1 MQSPDYREL
10 LSALLQVQS
19 VEALV
24 ALAQQHPELLSEEFL
39 RYAQQQVD
47 QMNPQEAITLIER
60 LLLLAAIIHASVQ
73 ADAPVSQPADAFDI
87 PDDIPPSDDPRAA
100 WVRPFRQFIAL
111 GGRDR
116 APLQPALQH
125 AQQAGEREIAA
136 LIALLAQGEIVAAA
150 VQVQRLFVSLHQQ
163 GRLEEAYSLLLLPI
177 LGQALLVEQFRQFP
191 LEQQRAALQAGVQAC
206 EQGYHLSRALRDEP
220 CQALFLAF
228 KGRGLYEARQLEAAL
243 AAYEEAEGL
252 YRSLAAA
259 QPAVYAPNLAGTLT
273 NKGNALYR
281 LRRYEAALAA
291 YEEAE
296 GIRRQLAAQ
305 QPEVY
310 APDLAR
316 TLTSKGN
323 ALQELRRYEAALAAY
338 EEAEGIR
345 RQLAAQQPEVYAPD
359 LARTLTNKGNALQE
373 LRRYEAALA
382 AYEEAE
388 EIHGQLAAQ
397 QPEVYAPDLARTL
410 TNKGNALQELRRYE
424 AALAAYEEAEEIH
437 GQLAAQQPEVYA
449 PDLARTLTNKGN
461 ALYRLRRYEAALAA
475 YEEAEEIHRQLAAQ
489 QPEVYAPDVAGTL
502 NNLGNALRELRR
514 YEAALAAYEEAEG
527 LYRSLAAAQPAVYA
541 PDLARTLTSKGNA
554 LQELRRYEAAV
565 AAYEAAVAAYEEA
578 EGLYRSLAA
587 AQPAVYAPDL
597 ARTLTN
603 KGNALQELR
612 RYEAALAAYEEAE
625 GLYRS
630 LAAAQPAVYAPDLAR
645 TLTNKGNALQELRRY
660 EAALA
665 AYEEA
670 EGLYRSLAAA
680 QPAVYAPDLAGTLT
694 SKGNALQELRRYEA
708 ALAAHEE
715 ALGIRRRLA
724 QQQPQVYAPDVA
736 GTLNNLGNA
745 LQELRRYE
753 AAVAAYEEAL
763 AIYRR
768 LAQQQPQVYAPDVAG
783 TLNNLGAALH
793 QLRRLEEAV
802 AAYEEALG
810 LYRRLAHAQPEV
822 YEPDVAA
829 TLNNL
834 GNALYQLRR
843 LEEAVAAYEEALGL
857 YRRLAH
863 AQPEVYE
870 PFVAATL
877 NNLGNAL
884 QGLHRYEAALAAY
897 EEAEG
902 IHRRL
907 AAQQPEVYEP
917 YLATTL
923 TNKGNALYQLRRLEA
938 AVEAYEEALEIYN
951 RHDVPHEKVRTLA
964 NLGRLYIGERR
975 YEDALPYL
983 REAADLVERLRAEGL
998 SPQRR
1003 RQIMD
1008 EHLHIYENLLICL
1021 MKLELYDEALAVAER
1036 GKSRLLIDLLT
1047 AQELRPKNAPE
1058 PLQRRY
1064 EELLFRARAIADELE
1079 RPDPP
1084 DLPPDAREERTA
1096 QLRHEYQ
1103 QVSRELGEVIAD
1115 IRRADPNFLPAA
1127 QPLTREEILQL
1138 AQEAQTTIL
1147 SLRVTEEGSYAF
1159 LVYPDGSSEVVVIPD
1174 FTLERLW
1181 ELAVAG
1187 WAQDYYTDR
1196 EGWLQQMEARLGA
1209 LYQELLSPVH
1219 RRLRAKLG
1227 AGVHPLLI
1235 VPNRALALLPLHAC
1249 WWDEDGRRRYLMDE
1263 FVIRYA
1269 PSLTLFQ
1276 ILWARERG
1284 RRKLLLAVANPT
1296 GDLPF
1301 AEYECEQI
1309 EACWGGARAQVLW
1322 REQGTRHAVL
1332 ENAASAHLLHF
1343 ACHGVYDL
1351 ANPLESPLLLANGE
1365 TLTLGAMLE
1374 LLNLPHAQLVVLSA
1388 CETALVNP
1396 AEQADEHFGLA
1407 LGPLYAGA
1415 PTAWGTLWAVAD
1427 VATGLL
1433 MGKAYE
1439 LLRAGKS
1446 KAAAL
1451 REAQLWLRDLTA
1463 AQAQEILEAQAATA
1477 GQPTREVALTEMTR
1491 LALAQLLPVQRR
1503 FALMDD
1509 TERPFAHPYFWA
1521 AFQCVGV

>member
-10 LSALLQVQS
+10 LNALLQVQS
-19 VEALV
+19 VEELV

-60 LLLLAAIIHASVQ
+60 LLRLAAIIHASVQ

-116 APLQPALQH
+116 VPLQPALQH

-150 VQVQRLFVSLHQQ
+150 VQAQRLFVSLHQQ

-177 LGQALLVEQFRQFP
+177 LGQASLVEQFRQFP

-228 KGRGLYEARQLEAAL
+228 KGRGLYETRQLEAAL
-243 AAYEEAEGL
+243 AAYEEAEG
-252 YRSLAAA
+252 
-259 QPAVYAPNLAGTLT
+259 
-273 NKGNALYR
+273 
-281 LRRYEAALAA
+281 
-291 YEEAE
+291 
-296 GIRRQLAAQ
+296 IHRQLAAQ

-310 APDLAR
+310 APDLAW
-316 TLTSKGN
+316 TLANKGN
-323 ALQELRRYEAALAAY
+323 ALQELRRYEAAVAAY
-338 EEAEGIR
+338 EEAEGIH
-345 RQLAAQQPEVYAPD
+345 RQLAAQQLEVYAPN

-388 EIHGQLAAQ
+388 GLYRLLKAA
-397 QPEVYAPDLARTL
+397 QPEVYTSNLAGTL
-410 TNKGNALQELRRYE
+410 TNKGNAL
-424 AALAAYEEAEEIH
+424 
-437 GQLAAQQPEVYA
+437 
-449 PDLARTLTNKGN
+449 
-461 ALYRLRRYEAALAA
+461 
-475 YEEAEEIHRQLAAQ
+475 
-489 QPEVYAPDVAGTL
+489 
-502 NNLGNALRELRR
+502 RELRC
-514 YEAALAAYEEAEG
+514 
-527 LYRSLAAAQPAVYA
+527 YA
-541 PDLARTLTSKGNA
+541 
-554 LQELRRYEAAV
+554 
-565 AAYEAAVAAYEEA
+565 
-578 EGLYRSLAA
+578 
-587 AQPAVYAPDL
+587 
-597 ARTLTN
+597 
-603 KGNALQELR
+603 
-612 RYEAALAAYEEAE
+612 AALAAYEEAE

-645 TLTNKGNALQELRRY
+645 TLTNKGNALSELRCY
-660 EAALA
+660 AAALA

-680 QPAVYAPDLAGTLT
+680 QPEVYTSNLVRTLT
-694 SKGNALQELRRYEA
+694 NKGTALRELR
-708 ALAAHEE
+708 
-715 ALGIRRRLA
+715 
-724 QQQPQVYAPDVA
+724 
-736 GTLNNLGNA
+736 
-745 LQELRRYE
+745 
-753 AAVAAYEEAL
+753 
-763 AIYRR
+763 
-768 LAQQQPQVYAPDVAG
+768 
-783 TLNNLGAALH
+783 
-793 QLRRLEEAV
+793 
-802 AAYEEALG
+802 
-810 LYRRLAHAQPEV
+810 
-822 YEPDVAA
+822 
-829 TLNNL
+829 
-834 GNALYQLRR
+834 
-843 LEEAVAAYEEALGL
+843 
-857 YRRLAH
+857 
-863 AQPEVYE
+863 
-870 PFVAATL
+870 
-877 NNLGNAL
+877 
-884 QGLHRYEAALAAY
+884 RYEAALAAY
-897 EEAEG
+897 EEA
-902 IHRRL
+902 
-907 AAQQPEVYEP
+907 
-917 YLATTL
+917 
-923 TNKGNALYQLRRLEA
+923 
-938 AVEAYEEALEIYN
+938 LEICN

-983 REAADLVERLRAEGL
+983 REAADLVERLRTEGL
-998 SPQRR
+998 SPARR

-1064 EELLFRARAIADELE
+1064 EQLLFRALAIADELE

-1084 DLPPDAREERTA
+1084 DLPPDARETRRA
-1096 QLRHEYQ
+1096 QLRQEHQ
-1103 QVSRELGEVIAD
+1103 QVSRELDKVIAD
-1115 IRRADPNFLPAA
+1115 IRRADPAFLPAA
-1127 QPLTREEILQL
+1127 QPLTHEQIVQL

-1147 SLRVTEEGSYAF
+1147 SLRVTAEGSYAF
-1159 LVYPDGSSEVVVIPD
+1159 LVYPDGSREVVVIPD

-1196 EGWLQQMEARLGA
+1196 EGWLQQMEARLSA
-1209 LYQELLSPVH
+1209 LYRELLSPVH
-1219 RRLRAKLG
+1219 QRLRAKLG

-1249 WWDEDGRRRYLMDE
+1249 GWDENGQRRYWIDE

-1269 PSLTLFQ
+1269 PSLTLFR
-1276 ILWARERG
+1276 ILWARERE
-1284 RRKLLLAVANPT
+1284 RRRRELLLAVANPT

-1309 EACWGGARAQVLW
+1309 EAHWGGARAQVLW
-1322 REQGTRHAVL
+1322 REQGTRNAVL
-1332 ENAASAHLLHF
+1332 TNASAAHLLHF

-1365 TLTLGAMLE
+1365 TLTLGEMLE

-1388 CETALVNP
+1388 CETALVDP

-1415 PTAWGTLWAVAD
+1415 PTVLGTLWAVAD

-1433 MGKAYE
+1433 MGKAYD
-1439 LLRAGKS
+1439 LLQAGVG

-1463 AQAQEILEAQAATA
+1463 AQAQEILEAQAAAA
-1477 GQPTREVALTEMTR
+1477 GQPTREVALTEMAR

>member
-1 MQSPDYREL
+1 
-10 LSALLQVQS
+10 
-19 VEALV
+19 
-24 ALAQQHPELLSEEFL
+24 
-39 RYAQQQVD
+39 
-47 QMNPQEAITLIER
+47 
-60 LLLLAAIIHASVQ
+60 
-73 ADAPVSQPADAFDI
+73 
-87 PDDIPPSDDPRAA
+87 
-100 WVRPFRQFIAL
+100 VRPFRQFIAL

-150 VQVQRLFVSLHQQ
+150 EQAQRLFVSLHQQ

-177 LGQALLVEQFRQFP
+177 LGQASRVEQFRQFP

-220 CQALFLAF
+220 CQALFLAV
-228 KGRGLYEARQLEAAL
+228 KGRGLYEARQLEAAVAAYEAAEGL
-243 AAYEEAEGL
+243 YRSLAAAQPEVYTSNLARTLTSKGNALIELRRYEAAVAAYEEAEGL

-259 QPAVYAPNLAGTLT
+259 QPEVYTSNLAG
-273 NKGNALYR
+273 
-281 LRRYEAALAA
+281 
-291 YEEAE
+291 
-296 GIRRQLAAQ
+296 
-305 QPEVY
+305 
-310 APDLAR
+310 
-316 TLTSKGN
+316 
-323 ALQELRRYEAALAAY
+323 
-338 EEAEGIR
+338 
-345 RQLAAQQPEVYAPD
+345 
-359 LARTLTNKGNALQE
+359 TLTNKGNALQE

-388 EIHGQLAAQ
+388 
-397 QPEVYAPDLARTL
+397 
-410 TNKGNALQELRRYE
+410 
-424 AALAAYEEAEEIH
+424 
-437 GQLAAQQPEVYA
+437 
-449 PDLARTLTNKGN
+449 
-461 ALYRLRRYEAALAA
+461 
-475 YEEAEEIHRQLAAQ
+475 
-489 QPEVYAPDVAGTL
+489 
-502 NNLGNALRELRR
+502 
-514 YEAALAAYEEAEG
+514 G
-527 LYRSLAAAQPAVYA
+527 LC
-541 PDLARTLTSKGNA
+541 
-554 LQELRRYEAAV
+554 
-565 AAYEAAVAAYEEA
+565 
-578 EGLYRSLAA
+578 RSLAA

-603 KGNALQELR
+603 KGTALYRLR

-645 TLTNKGNALQELRRY
+645 TLTNKGTALIESRRYEAAVAAHEEAEGLYRSLAAAQPEVYTSNLAMTLTNKGNALSELRRYEAALAAYEEAEGLYRSLAAAQPAVYAPDLAMTLTNKGTALYRLRRYEAALAAYEEALGLYRRLAHAQPEVYTSNLAGTLANKGNALIKLRRYEAALAAYEEAEGLFRSLAAAQPAVYAPDLAGTLANKGNALSELRRY

-694 SKGNALQELRRYEA
+694 NKGNALSELR
-708 ALAAHEE
+708 
-715 ALGIRRRLA
+715 
-724 QQQPQVYAPDVA
+724 
-736 GTLNNLGNA
+736 
-745 LQELRRYE
+745 
-753 AAVAAYEEAL
+753 
-763 AIYRR
+763 
-768 LAQQQPQVYAPDVAG
+768 
-783 TLNNLGAALH
+783 
-793 QLRRLEEAV
+793 
-802 AAYEEALG
+802 
-810 LYRRLAHAQPEV
+810 
-822 YEPDVAA
+822 
-829 TLNNL
+829 
-834 GNALYQLRR
+834 
-843 LEEAVAAYEEALGL
+843 
-857 YRRLAH
+857 
-863 AQPEVYE
+863 
-870 PFVAATL
+870 
-877 NNLGNAL
+877 
-884 QGLHRYEAALAAY
+884 RYEAALAAY

-902 IHRRL
+902 LYRSL
-907 AAQQPEVYEP
+907 AAAQPAVYAP
-917 YLATTL
+917 DLAWTL
-923 TNKGNALYQLRRLEA
+923 TNKGTALIELRRYEAALAAYEEAEGLYRSLAAAQPAVYAPDLAWTLTNKGTALRELRRYEA
-938 AVEAYEEALEIYN
+938 AVAAYEEALEIYN

-1008 EHLHIYENLLICL
+1008 EHLHIYENLLIGL

-1036 GKSRLLIDLLT
+1036 GKSRLLLDLLT

-1084 DLPPDAREERTA
+1084 DLPPDARETRRA
-1096 QLRHEYQ
+1096 QLRQEHQ
-1103 QVSRELGEVIAD
+1103 QVSRELDKVIAD

-1159 LVYPDGSSEVVVIPD
+1159 LVYPDGSREVVVIPD

-1196 EGWLQQMEARLGA
+1196 EGWLQQMEARLSA
-1209 LYQELLSPVH
+1209 LYRELLSPVH
-1219 RRLRAKLG
+1219 QRLRAKLG

-1284 RRKLLLAVANPT
+1284 RRELLLAVANPT

-1351 ANPLESPLLLANGE
+1351 ANPLESP
-1365 TLTLGAMLE
+1365 
-1374 LLNLPHAQLVVLSA
+1374 
-1388 CETALVNP
+1388 CCWRTARRSR
-1396 AEQADEHFGLA
+1396 
-1407 LGPLYAGA
+1407 
-1415 PTAWGTLWAVAD
+1415 WA
-1427 VATGLL
+1427 
-1433 MGKAYE
+1433 
-1439 LLRAGKS
+1439 RCWS
-1446 KAAAL
+1446 
-1451 REAQLWLRDLTA
+1451 
-1463 AQAQEILEAQAATA
+1463 
-1477 GQPTREVALTEMTR
+1477 
-1491 LALAQLLPVQRR
+1491 
-1503 FALMDD
+1503 
-1509 TERPFAHPYFWA
+1509 
-1521 AFQCVGV
+1521 C

>member
-10 LSALLQVQS
+10 LNALLQVQS
-19 VEALV
+19 VEELV

-47 QMNPQEAITLIER
+47 QMNPQEAITLIKR

-87 PDDIPPSDDPRAA
+87 PDDIPPSDDPSAA

-150 VQVQRLFVSLHQQ
+150 EQAQRLFVSLHQQ

-177 LGQALLVEQFRQFP
+177 LEQASLVEQFRQFP

-220 CQALFLAF
+220 CQALFLAV
-228 KGRGLYEARQLEAAL
+228 KGMGLYEARQLEAAL

-259 QPAVYAPNLAGTLT
+259 QPEVYTSNLARTLTNKGNALQKLRRYEAAVAAYEEAEGIHRQLAAQQPEVYAPELARTLTNKGNALQELRRYEAALAAYEEAEGLFRLLEAAQPGVYAPDLAWTLTNKGNALQKLRRYEAAVAAYEEAEWLYRSLAAAQPEVYTSNLAWTLTNKGNALYRLRRYEAALAAHEEAEGLYRSLAAAQPAVYAPYLAGTLTNKGNALQELRRYEAALAAYEEAEGLFRLLEAAQPGVYAPYLAGTLT

-296 GIRRQLAAQ
+296 GIHRQLAAQ

-310 APDLAR
+310 APDLA
-316 TLTSKGN
+316 G
-323 ALQELRRYEAALAAY
+323 
-338 EEAEGIR
+338 
-345 RQLAAQQPEVYAPD
+345 
-359 LARTLTNKGNALQE
+359 
-373 LRRYEAALA
+373 
-382 AYEEAE
+382 
-388 EIHGQLAAQ
+388 
-397 QPEVYAPDLARTL
+397 
-410 TNKGNALQELRRYE
+410 
-424 AALAAYEEAEEIH
+424 
-437 GQLAAQQPEVYA
+437 
-449 PDLARTLTNKGN
+449 TLTNKGN

-475 YEEAEEIHRQLAAQ
+475 YEEA
-489 QPEVYAPDVAGTL
+489 
-502 NNLGNALRELRR
+502 LGL
-514 YEAALAAYEEAEG
+514 
-527 LYRSLAAAQPAVYA
+527 
-541 PDLARTLTSKGNA
+541 
-554 LQELRRYEAAV
+554 
-565 AAYEAAVAAYEEA
+565 
-578 EGLYRSLAA
+578 
-587 AQPAVYAPDL
+587 
-597 ARTLTN
+597 
-603 KGNALQELR
+603 
-612 RYEAALAAYEEAE
+612 
-625 GLYRS
+625 
-630 LAAAQPAVYAPDLAR
+630 
-645 TLTNKGNALQELRRY
+645 
-660 EAALA
+660 
-665 AYEEA
+665 
-670 EGLYRSLAAA
+670 
-680 QPAVYAPDLAGTLT
+680 
-694 SKGNALQELRRYEA
+694 
-708 ALAAHEE
+708 
-715 ALGIRRRLA
+715 
-724 QQQPQVYAPDVA
+724 
-736 GTLNNLGNA
+736 
-745 LQELRRYE
+745 
-753 AAVAAYEEAL
+753 
-763 AIYRR
+763 YRR
-768 LAQQQPQVYAPDVAG
+768 LAHAKPEVYEPDVAA
-783 TLNNLGAALH
+783 TLNNLGAAL
-793 QLRRLEEAV
+793 QELRHYEAAL

-810 LYRRLAHAQPEV
+810 LYRRLAHAKPEV

-834 GNALYQLRR
+834 GAALYQLRR
-843 LEEAVAAYEEALGL
+843 LEEAVAAYEEALG
-857 YRRLAH
+857 
-863 AQPEVYE
+863 
-870 PFVAATL
+870 
-877 NNLGNAL
+877 
-884 QGLHRYEAALAAY
+884 
-897 EEAEG
+897 
-902 IHRRL
+902 
-907 AAQQPEVYEP
+907 
-917 YLATTL
+917 
-923 TNKGNALYQLRRLEA
+923 
-938 AVEAYEEALEIYN
+938 IYN

-998 SPQRR
+998 SPARR

-1008 EHLHIYENLLICL
+1008 EHLHIYENLLIGL
-1021 MKLELYDEALAVAER
+1021 MRLELYDEALAVAER

-1064 EELLFRARAIADELE
+1064 EELLFRALAIADELE

-1084 DLPPDAREERTA
+1084 DLPPDARETRRA
-1096 QLRHEYQ
+1096 QLRQEHQ
-1103 QVSRELGEVIAD
+1103 QVSRELDKVIAD

-1159 LVYPDGSSEVVVIPD
+1159 LVYPDGSREVVVIPD
-1174 FTLERLW
+1174 FTLAQLED
-1181 ELAVAG
+1181 LAVAG

-1196 EGWLQQMEARLGA
+1196 EGWLQQMEARLSA
-1209 LYQELLSPVH
+1209 LYRELLSPVH
-1219 RRLRAKLG
+1219 QRLRAKLG

-1235 VPNRALALLPLHAC
+1235 VPNCALALLPLHAC
-1249 WWDEDGRRRYLMDE
+1249 WWDEDGRRRYWIDE

-1284 RRKLLLAVANPT
+1284 RRELLLAVANPT

-1309 EACWGGARAQVLW
+1309 EARWGGARAQVLW

-1351 ANPLESPLLLANGE
+1351 TNPLESPLLLANGE

-1374 LLNLPHAQLVVLSA
+1374 QLNLPHAQLVVLSA
-1388 CETALVNP
+1388 CETALVDP
-1396 AEQADEHFGLA
+1396 EELADEHFGLA

-1415 PTAWGTLWAVAD
+1415 PTAWGTLWAVSD

-1439 LLRAGKS
+1439 LLQAGRS
-1446 KAAAL
+1446 KAEAL

-1463 AQAQEILEAQAATA
+1463 AQAQEILEAQAAAA

-1491 LALAQLLPVQRR
+1491 MALAQLLPVQRR

-1509 TERPFAHPYFWA
+1509 TERPFAHPYYWS

>member
-1 MQSPDYREL
+1 MDWHYHAL
-10 LSALLQVQS
+10 LNALLQAQS
-19 VEALV
+19 VDELL

-100 WVRPFRQFIAL
+100 WAKPFREFIA
-111 GGRDR
+111 RAFR
-116 APLQPALQH
+116 APAPLQEALQR
-125 AQQAGEREIAA
+125 AQRAGAREIAD
-136 LIALLAQGEIVAAA
+136 LLSLLTQKQYKVARE
-150 VQVQRLFVSLHQQ
+150 QVPRLFVSLHQQ

-220 CQALFLAF
+220 CQALFLAV

-243 AAYEEAEGL
+243 AAYEEAEG
-252 YRSLAAA
+252 
-259 QPAVYAPNLAGTLT
+259 
-273 NKGNALYR
+273 
-281 LRRYEAALAA
+281 
-291 YEEAE
+291 
-296 GIRRQLAAQ
+296 
-305 QPEVY
+305 
-310 APDLAR
+310 
-316 TLTSKGN
+316 
-323 ALQELRRYEAALAAY
+323 
-338 EEAEGIR
+338 
-345 RQLAAQQPEVYAPD
+345 
-359 LARTLTNKGNALQE
+359 
-373 LRRYEAALA
+373 
-382 AYEEAE
+382 
-388 EIHGQLAAQ
+388 IH
-397 QPEVYAPDLARTL
+397 R
-410 TNKGNALQELRRYE
+410 
-424 AALAAYEEAEEIH
+424 
-437 GQLAAQQPEVYA
+437 QLAAQQPEVYA

-461 ALYRLRRYEAALAA
+461 ALYRLRRYEAAVAA
-475 YEEAEEIHRQLAAQ
+475 
-489 QPEVYAPDVAGTL
+489 D
-502 NNLGNALRELRR
+502 
-514 YEAALAAYEEAEG
+514 EEAEG

-541 PDLARTLTSKGNA
+541 PDLARTLNNLGNA

-565 AAYEAAVAAYEEA
+565 AAYEEAEGLYRSLAAAQPEVYTSNLAGTLTNKGTALIELRRYEAALAAYEEAEGIHRQLAAQQPEVYAPDLARTLTNKGNALYRLRRYEAAVAADEEAEGLYRSLAAAQPAVYAPDLARTLNNLGNALQELRRYEAAVAAYEEA

-597 ARTLTN
+597 AGTLAN
-603 KGNALQELR
+603 KGNALSELR
-612 RYEAALAAYEEAE
+612 
-625 GLYRS
+625 
-630 LAAAQPAVYAPDLAR
+630 
-645 TLTNKGNALQELRRY
+645 
-660 EAALA
+660 
-665 AYEEA
+665 
-670 EGLYRSLAAA
+670 
-680 QPAVYAPDLAGTLT
+680 
-694 SKGNALQELRRYEA
+694 
-708 ALAAHEE
+708 
-715 ALGIRRRLA
+715 
-724 QQQPQVYAPDVA
+724 
-736 GTLNNLGNA
+736 
-745 LQELRRYE
+745 
-753 AAVAAYEEAL
+753 
-763 AIYRR
+763 
-768 LAQQQPQVYAPDVAG
+768 
-783 TLNNLGAALH
+783 
-793 QLRRLEEAV
+793 
-802 AAYEEALG
+802 
-810 LYRRLAHAQPEV
+810 
-822 YEPDVAA
+822 
-829 TLNNL
+829 
-834 GNALYQLRR
+834 
-843 LEEAVAAYEEALGL
+843 
-857 YRRLAH
+857 
-863 AQPEVYE
+863 
-870 PFVAATL
+870 
-877 NNLGNAL
+877 
-884 QGLHRYEAALAAY
+884 RYEAALAAY

-907 AAQQPEVYEP
+907 AAQQPEVYAP
-917 YLATTL
+917 DLARTLTNKGNALSGLRRYEAALAADEEAEGLYRSLAAAQPEVYTSNLAGTLANKGNALSELRRYEAALAAYEEAEGIHRRLAAQQPEVYAPDLARTLTNKGNALSGLRRYEAALAADEEAEGLYRSLAAAQPEVYTSNLAGTL
-923 TNKGNALYQLRRLEA
+923 TNKGNALYRLRRYEA
-938 AVEAYEEALEIYN
+938 AVVAHQEALEIYN

-1008 EHLHIYENLLICL
+1008 EHLHIYENLLIGL

-1036 GKSRLLIDLLT
+1036 GKSRLLLDLLT

-1084 DLPPDAREERTA
+1084 DLPPDARETRRA
-1096 QLRHEYQ
+1096 QLRQEHQ
-1103 QVSRELGEVIAD
+1103 QVSRELDKVIAD
-1115 IRRADPNFLPAA
+1115 IRRADPAFLPAA
-1127 QPLTREEILQL
+1127 QPLTHEQIVQL

-1147 SLRVTEEGSYAF
+1147 SLRVTKEGSYAF
-1159 LVYPDGSSEVVVIPD
+1159 LVYPDGSREVVVIPD

-1196 EGWLQQMEARLGA
+1196 EGWLQQMEARLSA
-1209 LYQELLSPVH
+1209 LYRELLSPVH
-1219 RRLRAKLG
+1219 QRLRAKLG

-1249 WWDEDGRRRYLMDE
+1249 WWEENGQRRYLMDE

-1284 RRKLLLAVANPT
+1284 RRELLLAVANPT

-1309 EACWGGARAQVLW
+1309 EARWGGARAQVLW

-1332 ENAASAHLLHF
+1332 ENAAAAHLLHF

-1365 TLTLGAMLE
+1365 TLTLGEMLE

-1415 PTAWGTLWAVAD
+1415 PTVWGTLWAVAD

-1439 LLRAGKS
+1439 LLQAGVGKVE
-1446 KAAAL
+1446 AL

-1463 AQAQEILEAQAATA
+1463 AQAQEILEAQAAAA

-1491 LALAQLLPVQRR
+1491 MAPEQLLPVQRR
-1503 FALMDD
+1503 FDLMDD

>member
-10 LSALLQVQS
+10 LNALLQVQS
-19 VEALV
+19 VEELV

-87 PDDIPPSDDPRAA
+87 PDDIQPSDDPRAA

-116 APLQPALQH
+116 APLQLALQH

-150 VQVQRLFVSLHQQ
+150 EQAQRLFVSLHQQ

-177 LGQALLVEQFRQFP
+177 LGQASLVEQFRQFP

-228 KGRGLYEARQLEAAL
+228 KGTGLYEARQLEAAVE
-243 AAYEEAEGL
+243 AY
-252 YRSLAAA
+252 
-259 QPAVYAPNLAGTLT
+259 QQ
-273 NKGNALYR
+273 
-281 LRRYEAALAA
+281 ALAI
-291 YEEAE
+291 Y
-296 GIRRQLAAQ
+296 RQLAQQ
-305 QPEVY
+305 QPQVY
-310 APDLAR
+310 EPYLA
-316 TLTSKGN
+316 T
-323 ALQELRRYEAALAAY
+323 
-338 EEAEGIR
+338 
-345 RQLAAQQPEVYAPD
+345 
-359 LARTLTNKGNALQE
+359 
-373 LRRYEAALA
+373 
-382 AYEEAE
+382 
-388 EIHGQLAAQ
+388 
-397 QPEVYAPDLARTL
+397 
-410 TNKGNALQELRRYE
+410 
-424 AALAAYEEAEEIH
+424 
-437 GQLAAQQPEVYA
+437 
-449 PDLARTLTNKGN
+449 
-461 ALYRLRRYEAALAA
+461 
-475 YEEAEEIHRQLAAQ
+475 
-489 QPEVYAPDVAGTL
+489 TL
-502 NNLGNALRELRR
+502 NNLGNALRDLRR
-514 YEAALAAYEEAEG
+514 LEAAVEAYQQALAIYRQLAQQQPDVYE
-527 LYRSLAAAQPAVYA
+527 
-541 PDLARTLTSKGNA
+541 PDVAMTLNNLGNA
-554 LQELRRYEAAV
+554 LRGLRRLEAAV
-565 AAYEAAVAAYEEA
+565 EAYQQALAIYRQLAQQQPEVYEPDVAMTLNNLGNALCGLRRLEAAVEAY
-578 EGLYRSLAA
+578 
-587 AQPAVYAPDL
+587 Q
-597 ARTLTN
+597 
-603 KGNALQELR
+603 Q
-612 RYEAALAAYEEAE
+612 ALAI
-625 GLYRS
+625 YR
-630 LAAAQPAVYAPDLAR
+630 Q
-645 TLTNKGNALQELRRY
+645 
-660 EAALA
+660 
-665 AYEEA
+665 
-670 EGLYRSLAAA
+670 
-680 QPAVYAPDLAGTLT
+680 
-694 SKGNALQELRRYEA
+694 
-708 ALAAHEE
+708 
-715 ALGIRRRLA
+715 LA
-724 QQQPQVYAPDVA
+724 QQQPQVYEPYLAT
-736 GTLNNLGNA
+736 TLNNLGNA
-745 LQELRRYE
+745 LRDLRRLEAAVEAYQQALAIYRQLAQQQPQVYEPYLATTLNNLGNALRDLRRYE
-753 AAVAAYEEAL
+753 AAVEAYQQALAIYRQLAQQQPQVYEPDVAMTLNNLGNALCGLRRLEAAVEAYQQAL

-768 LAQQQPQVYAPDVAG
+768 LAQQQPQVYEPDVAG
-783 TLNNLGAALH
+783 TLNNLGAALSD
-793 QLRRLEEAV
+793 LRRLEAAVEA
-802 AAYEEALG
+802 YQQALAI
-810 LYRRLAHAQPEV
+810 YRQLAQQQPEV
-822 YEPDVAA
+822 YEPYLAM
-829 TLNNL
+829 TLTNL
-834 GNALYQLRR
+834 GAALRGLR
-843 LEEAVAAYEEALGL
+843 
-857 YRRLAH
+857 
-863 AQPEVYE
+863 
-870 PFVAATL
+870 
-877 NNLGNAL
+877 
-884 QGLHRYEAALAAY
+884 RYEAAVEAYQQALA
-897 EEAEG
+897 
-902 IHRRL
+902 IRRRL
-907 AAQQPEVYEP
+907 AQQQPQVYEP

-923 TNKGNALYQLRRLEA
+923 TNLGVALRDLRRLEA
-938 AVEAYEEALEIYN
+938 AVEAYQQALAIYRRLAQQQPQVYEPDVAGTLNNLGAALSDLRRLEAAVEAYQQALAIYN
-951 RHDVPHEKVRTLA
+951 RHDIPDWKATTLG
-964 NLGRLYIGERR
+964 NLGRLYLSERR

-1008 EHLHIYENLLICL
+1008 EHLHIYENLLIGL
-1021 MKLELYDEALAVAER
+1021 MRLELYDEALAVAER
-1036 GKSRLLIDLLT
+1036 GKSRLLLDLLT
-1047 AQELRPKNAPE
+1047 AQELRPKNAPPE
-1058 PLQRRY
+1058 LQRRY
-1064 EELLFRARAIADELE
+1064 EELLFRARALADALE
-1079 RPDPP
+1079 RPDLPDVPP
-1084 DLPPDAREERTA
+1084 DERNEWRA
-1096 QLRHEYQ
+1096 QVRQELQ
-1103 QVSRELGEVIAD
+1103 QVSREIYEIQPELH
-1115 IRRADPNFLPAA
+1115 RADPNFLPAA

-1159 LVYPDGSSEVVVIPD
+1159 LVYPDGSREVVVIPD

-1196 EGWLQQMEARLGA
+1196 EGWLQQMEARLSA
-1209 LYQELLSPVH
+1209 LYRELLSPVH
-1219 RRLRAKLG
+1219 QRLRAKLG

-1284 RRKLLLAVANPT
+1284 RRELLLAVANPT

-1351 ANPLESPLLLANGE
+1351 TNPLESHLKLTNGE

-1388 CETALVNP
+1388 CETALVDP

-1439 LLRAGKS
+1439 LLQAGVGKVE
-1446 KAAAL
+1446 AL

-1463 AQAQEILEAQAATA
+1463 AQAQEILEAQAAAA
-1477 GQPTREVALTEMTR
+1477 GQPTREAALTEMTR

>member
-1 MQSPDYREL
+1 
-10 LSALLQVQS
+10 VQS
-19 VEALV
+19 VEELV

-47 QMNPQEAITLIER
+47 QMNPQEAITLIKR

-73 ADAPVSQPADAFDI
+73 ADAPVSQPADAFGI
-87 PDDIPPSDDPRAA
+87 PDDIPPSDDPRTA

-111 GGRDR
+111 VGRDR
-116 APLQPALQH
+116 APLQLALQH

-136 LIALLAQGEIVAAA
+136 LIALLAQGERVAAA
-150 VQVQRLFVSLHQQ
+150 EQAQRLFVSLHQQ

-220 CQALFLAF
+220 CQALFLAV
-228 KGRGLYEARQLEAAL
+228 KGIGLYEARQLEAAL

-259 QPAVYAPNLAGTLT
+259 QPKVYTSNLAKTLT
-273 NKGNALYR
+273 NKGNALQG
-281 LRRYEAALAA
+281 LHRYKAALAA

-296 GIRRQLAAQ
+296 GLFRSLAAA
-305 QPEVY
+305 QPAVY

-316 TLTSKGN
+316 TLNNLGV
-323 ALQELRRYEAALAAY
+323 ALYQLRRLEEAVAAY
-338 EEAEGIR
+338 EEALGIHR
-345 RQLAAQQPEVYAPD
+345 RLAQQQPQVYAPD
-359 LARTLTNKGNALQE
+359 VAATLTNKGNALC
-373 LRRYEAALA
+373 R
-382 AYEEAE
+382 
-388 EIHGQLAAQ
+388 
-397 QPEVYAPDLARTL
+397 
-410 TNKGNALQELRRYE
+410 
-424 AALAAYEEAEEIH
+424 
-437 GQLAAQQPEVYA
+437 
-449 PDLARTLTNKGN
+449 
-461 ALYRLRRYEAALAA
+461 
-475 YEEAEEIHRQLAAQ
+475 
-489 QPEVYAPDVAGTL
+489 
-502 NNLGNALRELRR
+502 LRR

-527 LYRSLAAAQPAVYA
+527 LYRQLAHAQPEVYE
-541 PDLARTLTSKGNA
+541 PLA
-554 LQELRRYEAAV
+554 
-565 AAYEAAVAAYEEA
+565 
-578 EGLYRSLAA
+578 
-587 AQPAVYAPDL
+587 
-597 ARTLTN
+597 
-603 KGNALQELR
+603 
-612 RYEAALAAYEEAE
+612 
-625 GLYRS
+625 
-630 LAAAQPAVYAPDLAR
+630 
-645 TLTNKGNALQELRRY
+645 
-660 EAALA
+660 
-665 AYEEA
+665 
-670 EGLYRSLAAA
+670 
-680 QPAVYAPDLAGTLT
+680 
-694 SKGNALQELRRYEA
+694 
-708 ALAAHEE
+708 
-715 ALGIRRRLA
+715 
-724 QQQPQVYAPDVA
+724 
-736 GTLNNLGNA
+736 
-745 LQELRRYE
+745 
-753 AAVAAYEEAL
+753 
-763 AIYRR
+763 
-768 LAQQQPQVYAPDVAG
+768 
-783 TLNNLGAALH
+783 TLNNLGAALC
-793 QLRRLEEAV
+793 QLRRLEEAL

-834 GNALYQLRR
+834 GVALYQLRR
-843 LEEAVAAYEEALGL
+843 LEEAVAAYEEALAIR
-857 YRRLAH
+857 RRLAQQ
-863 AQPEVYE
+863 QPQVYE
-870 PFVAATL
+870 PDVATTL
-877 NNLGNAL
+877 NNLGTAL
-884 QGLHRYEAALAAY
+884 SD
-897 EEAEG
+897 
-902 IHRRL
+902 
-907 AAQQPEVYEP
+907 
-917 YLATTL
+917 
-923 TNKGNALYQLRRLEA
+923 LRRYEA
-938 AVEAYEEALEIYN
+938 AVEAYQQALEIYN

-998 SPQRR
+998 RPERR
-1003 RQIMD
+1003 RQILD

-1021 MKLELYDEALAVAER
+1021 MRLELYDEALAVAER

-1064 EELLFRARAIADELE
+1064 EELLFRARALADALE

-1084 DLPPDAREERTA
+1084 DVPPDAHEERRA
-1096 QLRHEYQ
+1096 QLRGEHQ
-1103 QVSRELGEVIAD
+1103 QVSRELDKVIAD
-1115 IRRADPNFLPAA
+1115 IRRADPAFLPAA
-1127 QPLTREEILQL
+1127 QPLTHEQIVQL

-1159 LVYPDGSSEVVVIPD
+1159 LVYPDGSREVVVIPD

-1196 EGWLQQMEARLGA
+1196 EGWLQQMEARLSA
-1209 LYQELLSPVH
+1209 LYRELLSPVH
-1219 RRLRAKLG
+1219 QRLRAKLG

-1249 WWDEDGRRRYLMDE
+1249 WWDEDGQRRYLMDE

-1284 RRKLLLAVANPT
+1284 RRELLLAVANPT

-1309 EACWGGARAQVLW
+1309 EACWGGAQAQVLW

-1332 ENAASAHLLHF
+1332 ENAAAAHLLHF

-1351 ANPLESPLLLANGE
+1351 TNPLESPLLLANGE
-1365 TLTLGAMLE
+1365 TLTLGEMLE
-1374 LLNLPHAQLVVLSA
+1374 QLNLPSAWLVVLSA
-1388 CETALVNP
+1388 CETALVDP

-1433 MGKAYE
+1433 MGKAYD
-1439 LLRAGKS
+1439 LLQAGRS
-1446 KAAAL
+1446 KAEAL

-1463 AQAQEILEAQAATA
+1463 AQAQEILEAQAAAA

>member
-1 MQSPDYREL
+1 MDWHYHAL
-10 LSALLQVQS
+10 LNALLQAQS
-19 VEALV
+19 VDELL
-24 ALAQQHPELLSEEFL
+24 ALAQQHPELLSEEFQDYVQQITALL
-39 RYAQQQVD
+39 RLTDPHTA
-47 QMNPQEAITLIER
+47 MAIDAEVENR
-60 LLLLAAIIHASVQ
+60 LQILEHALQ
-73 ADAPVSQPADAFDI
+73 TTAHTAPTIADMLDI
-87 PDDIPPSDDPRAA
+87 PDQIPPSDDPRAA

-116 APLQPALQH
+116 APLQHALQR

-136 LIALLAQGEIVAAA
+136 LIALLAQGERVAAA
-150 VQVQRLFVSLHQQ
+150 EQAQRLFVSLHQQ

-177 LGQALLVEQFRQFP
+177 VIRAALAELFRQFP
-191 LEQQRAALQAGVQAC
+191 LEQQMAALQAGLDAC
-206 EQGYHLSRALRDEP
+206 EGGYRLSRALSDEA
-220 CQALFLAF
+220 CQALFLGV
-228 KGRGLYEARQLEAAL
+228 KGTGLYEARQLEAAVGAYEEAL
-243 AAYEEAEGL
+243 GLYRQLVQQQPQVYAPDVAMTLNNLGNALRGLRRYEAAVEAYQQALAIYRQLVQQQPQVYAPDVAMTLTNLGNALRGLRRYEAAVAAYEEALGI
-252 YRSLAAA
+252 RRRLAQQ
-259 QPAVYAPNLAGTLT
+259 QPQVYEPYLAGTL
-273 NKGNALYR
+273 NNLGNALRGLRRYEAAVEAYQQALAIYR
-281 LRRYEAALAA
+281 QLAQQQPQVYEPYLATTLNNLGNALWDLRRYEAAVEAYQQALAIYRQLAQQQPQVYAPDVAMTLNNLGNALRDLRRYEAALAA

-296 GIRRQLAAQ
+296 GIHRQLAAQ

-310 APDLAR
+310 APDLAM
-316 TLTSKGN
+316 TL
-323 ALQELRRYEAALAAY
+323 A
-338 EEAEGIR
+338 
-345 RQLAAQQPEVYAPD
+345 
-359 LARTLTNKGNALQE
+359 NKGNAL
-373 LRRYEAALA
+373 
-382 AYEEAE
+382 
-388 EIHGQLAAQ
+388 I
-397 QPEVYAPDLARTL
+397 
-410 TNKGNALQELRRYE
+410 
-424 AALAAYEEAEEIH
+424 
-437 GQLAAQQPEVYA
+437 
-449 PDLARTLTNKGN
+449 
-461 ALYRLRRYEAALAA
+461 
-475 YEEAEEIHRQLAAQ
+475 
-489 QPEVYAPDVAGTL
+489 
-502 NNLGNALRELRR
+502 
-514 YEAALAAYEEAEG
+514 
-527 LYRSLAAAQPAVYA
+527 
-541 PDLARTLTSKGNA
+541 
-554 LQELRRYEAAV
+554 
-565 AAYEAAVAAYEEA
+565 
-578 EGLYRSLAA
+578 
-587 AQPAVYAPDL
+587 
-597 ARTLTN
+597 
-603 KGNALQELR
+603 
-612 RYEAALAAYEEAE
+612 
-625 GLYRS
+625 
-630 LAAAQPAVYAPDLAR
+630 
-645 TLTNKGNALQELRRY
+645 ELRRY

-694 SKGNALQELRRYEA
+694 NKGTALSGLRRYEAALAAYEEAEGLYRRLAHAQPEVYEPNVAMTLANKGNALIELRRYEA
-708 ALAAHEE
+708 ALAAYEE
-715 ALGIRRRLA
+715 AEGLYRSLA
-724 QQQPQVYAPDVA
+724 AQPAVYAPDLA
-736 GTLNNLGNA
+736 RTLANKGTA
-745 LQELRRYE
+745 LYRLRRYE
-753 AAVAAYEEAL
+753 AAL
-763 AIYRR
+763 
-768 LAQQQPQVYAPDVAG
+768 
-783 TLNNLGAALH
+783 
-793 QLRRLEEAV
+793 

-822 YEPDVAA
+822 YEPDVAM

-834 GNALYQLRR
+834 GAALQELRR
-843 LEEAVAAYEEALGL
+843 YEAAVAAYEEAEGL
-857 YRRLAH
+857 YRSLAA
-863 AQPEVYE
+863 AQPAVYA
-870 PFVAATL
+870 PDLAGTL
-877 NNLGNAL
+877 ANKGNAL
-884 QGLHRYEAALAAY
+884 SELRRYEAAVAAD

-902 IHRRL
+902 LYRSL
-907 AAQQPEVYEP
+907 AAQQPEVYAP
-917 YLATTL
+917 DLARTL
-923 TNKGNALYQLRRLEA
+923 ANKGNALYRLRRYEA
-938 AVEAYEEALEIYN
+938 AVAAYEEALEIYN

-998 SPQRR
+998 RPERR

-1008 EHLHIYENLLICL
+1008 EYLPIYENLLICL
-1021 MKLELYDEALAVAER
+1021 MRLELYDEALAVAER

-1047 AQELRPKNAPE
+1047 AQELRPKNAPPE
-1058 PLQRRY
+1058 LQRRY
-1064 EELLFRARAIADELE
+1064 EELLFRARALADALE

-1084 DLPPDAREERTA
+1084 DVPPDAHEERRA
-1096 QLRHEYQ
+1096 QLRQEHQ
-1103 QVSRELGEVIAD
+1103 QVSRELDAVMAD

-1127 QPLTREEILQL
+1127 KPLTREEILQL

-1159 LVYPDGSSEVVVIPD
+1159 LVYPDGSREVVVIPD
-1174 FTLERLW
+1174 FTLERLL

-1196 EGWLQQMEARLGA
+1196 DGWRQRMEARLSA
-1209 LYQELLSPVH
+1209 LYRELLSPVH
-1219 RRLRAKLG
+1219 QRLRAKLG

-1235 VPNRALALLPLHAC
+1235 VPNRALTLLPLHAC
-1249 WWDEDGRRRYLMDE
+1249 WWDENGQRRYLLDE
-1263 FVIRYA
+1263 FVVRYA
-1269 PSLTLFQ
+1269 PSLTLFR
-1276 ILWARERG
+1276 IFWARARER
-1284 RRKLLLAVANPT
+1284 RRRELLLAVANPT

-1322 REQGTRHAVL
+1322 REQGTREAVL

-1365 TLTLGAMLE
+1365 TLTLGEMLE
-1374 LLNLPHAQLVVLSA
+1374 QLNLPHAQLVALSA

-1415 PTAWGTLWAVAD
+1415 PTVWGTLWAVGD

-1463 AQAQEILEAQAATA
+1463 AQAQEILEAQAAAA

>member
-1 MQSPDYREL
+1 MDWHYHAL
-10 LSALLQVQS
+10 LNALLQAQS
-19 VEALV
+19 VDELL

-100 WVRPFRQFIAL
+100 WVRPFRQLIAL

-136 LIALLAQGEIVAAA
+136 LIALLAQGEIVTAAEQA
-150 VQVQRLFVSLHQQ
+150 QRLFVSLHQQ

-177 LGQALLVEQFRQFP
+177 LGQASLAEQFRQFP

-220 CQALFLAF
+220 CQALFLAV
-228 KGRGLYEARQLEAAL
+228 KGLGLYEARQLEAAL
-243 AAYEEAEGL
+243 AAYEEALGL
-252 YRSLAAA
+252 YRQLAQQ
-259 QPAVYAPNLAGTLT
+259 QPQVYAPYLATTLT
-273 NKGNALYR
+273 
-281 LRRYEAALAA
+281 
-291 YEEAE
+291 
-296 GIRRQLAAQ
+296 
-305 QPEVY
+305 
-310 APDLAR
+310 
-316 TLTSKGN
+316 
-323 ALQELRRYEAALAAY
+323 
-338 EEAEGIR
+338 
-345 RQLAAQQPEVYAPD
+345 
-359 LARTLTNKGNALQE
+359 
-373 LRRYEAALA
+373 
-382 AYEEAE
+382 
-388 EIHGQLAAQ
+388 
-397 QPEVYAPDLARTL
+397 
-410 TNKGNALQELRRYE
+410 
-424 AALAAYEEAEEIH
+424 
-437 GQLAAQQPEVYA
+437 
-449 PDLARTLTNKGN
+449 
-461 ALYRLRRYEAALAA
+461 
-475 YEEAEEIHRQLAAQ
+475 
-489 QPEVYAPDVAGTL
+489 
-502 NNLGNALRELRR
+502 NLGNALYQLRR
-514 YEAALAAYEEAEG
+514 LEE
-527 LYRSLAAAQPAVYA
+527 
-541 PDLARTLTSKGNA
+541 
-554 LQELRRYEAAV
+554 AV
-565 AAYEAAVAAYEEA
+565 AAY
-578 EGLYRSLAA
+578 
-587 AQPAVYAPDL
+587 
-597 ARTLTN
+597 
-603 KGNALQELR
+603 
-612 RYEAALAAYEEAE
+612 
-625 GLYRS
+625 
-630 LAAAQPAVYAPDLAR
+630 
-645 TLTNKGNALQELRRY
+645 
-660 EAALA
+660 
-665 AYEEA
+665 
-670 EGLYRSLAAA
+670 
-680 QPAVYAPDLAGTLT
+680 
-694 SKGNALQELRRYEA
+694 
-708 ALAAHEE
+708 EE

-736 GTLNNLGNA
+736 MTLNNLGNA
-745 LQELRRYE
+745 LYQLRRLEEAVAAYE
-753 AAVAAYEEAL
+753 ETLGLYRQLAQQQPQVYEPYLATTLTNLGNALYQLRRLEEALAAYEEALGLYRQLAQQQPQVYAPDVAMTLTNLGNALYQLRRLEEAVAAYEEAL
-763 AIYRR
+763 GIRRR
-768 LAQQQPQVYAPDVAG
+768 LAQQQPQVYAPDVAM
-783 TLNNLGAALH
+783 TLNNLGNALSD
-793 QLRRLEEAV
+793 LRRLEEAV

-810 LYRRLAHAQPEV
+810 LYRQLAQQQPQV
-822 YEPDVAA
+822 YAPDVAT

-857 YRRLAH
+857 YRQLAQQ
-863 AQPEVYE
+863 QPQVYA
-870 PFVAATL
+870 PDVATTL

-884 QGLHRYEAALAAY
+884 YQLRRLEEAVAAY
-897 EEAEG
+897 EEALG
-902 IHRRL
+902 IRRRLAQQQPQVYAPDVAMTLTNLGVALSDLRRLEEAVAAYEEALGIRRRLAQQQPQVYEPDVATTLNNLGNALYQLRRLEEAVAAYEEALGIRRRL
-907 AAQQPEVYEP
+907 AATQPQVYEP
-917 YLATTL
+917 DVATTL
-923 TNKGNALYQLRRLEA
+923 NNLGAALYQLRRLEA
-938 AVEAYEEALEIYN
+938 AVEAYQQALEIYN

-1008 EHLHIYENLLICL
+1008 EHLHIYENLLIGL

-1064 EELLFRARAIADELE
+1064 EELLFRARALADALE

-1084 DLPPDAREERTA
+1084 DVPPDAHEERRA
-1096 QLRHEYQ
+1096 QLRGEHQ
-1103 QVSRELGEVIAD
+1103 QVSRELDAVMAD

-1159 LVYPDGSSEVVVIPD
+1159 LVYPDGGSEAVVIPD
-1174 FTLERLW
+1174 FTLKRLW

-1196 EGWLQQMEARLGA
+1196 EGWLQQMEARLSA
-1209 LYQELLSPVH
+1209 LYRELLSPVH
-1219 RRLRAKLG
+1219 QRLRAKLG

-1249 WWDEDGRRRYLMDE
+1249 GWEENGQRRYLMDE

-1284 RRKLLLAVANPT
+1284 RRELLLAVANPT

-1415 PTAWGTLWAVAD
+1415 PTAWGTLWAVSD

-1433 MGKAYE
+1433 MGKAYD
-1439 LLRAGKS
+1439 LLQAGRS
-1446 KAAAL
+1446 KAEAL

-1463 AQAQEILEAQAATA
+1463 AQAQEILEAQAAAA

-1491 LALAQLLPVQRR
+1491 MALAQLLPVQRR

>member
-10 LSALLQVQS
+10 LNALLQVQS
-19 VEALV
+19 VEELV

-150 VQVQRLFVSLHQQ
+150 EQAQRLFVSLHQQ

-177 LGQALLVEQFRQFP
+177 TVRTMLVEQFRQFP

-206 EQGYHLSRALRDEP
+206 EQVYHLSRALRDEP
-220 CQALFLAF
+220 CQALFLAV
-228 KGRGLYEARQLEAAL
+228 KGKGLYKARQLEAAVE
-243 AAYEEAEGL
+243 AY
-252 YRSLAAA
+252 
-259 QPAVYAPNLAGTLT
+259 QQ
-273 NKGNALYR
+273 
-281 LRRYEAALAA
+281 ALAI
-291 YEEAE
+291 Y
-296 GIRRQLAAQ
+296 RQLAQQ
-305 QPEVY
+305 QPQVY
-310 APDLAR
+310 
-316 TLTSKGN
+316 
-323 ALQELRRYEAALAAY
+323 E
-338 EEAEGIR
+338 
-345 RQLAAQQPEVYAPD
+345 
-359 LARTLTNKGNALQE
+359 
-373 LRRYEAALA
+373 
-382 AYEEAE
+382 
-388 EIHGQLAAQ
+388 
-397 QPEVYAPDLARTL
+397 
-410 TNKGNALQELRRYE
+410 
-424 AALAAYEEAEEIH
+424 
-437 GQLAAQQPEVYA
+437 
-449 PDLARTLTNKGN
+449 
-461 ALYRLRRYEAALAA
+461 
-475 YEEAEEIHRQLAAQ
+475 
-489 QPEVYAPDVAGTL
+489 PDVAMTL
-502 NNLGNALRELRR
+502 NNLGNALYQLRRLEEAVAAYEEALAIYRQLAQQQPQVYEPDVAMTLNNLGAALRELRR
-514 YEAALAAYEEAEG
+514 YEAAVAAYEEA
-527 LYRSLAAAQPAVYA
+527 LAIYRQLAQQQPQVYEPDVAMTLNNLGAA
-541 PDLARTLTSKGNA
+541 LR
-554 LQELRRYEAAV
+554 ELRR
-565 AAYEAAVAAYEEA
+565 YEAAVAAYEEA

-597 ARTLTN
+597 AGTLTN
-603 KGNALQELR
+603 KGNALSELR
-612 RYEAALAAYEEAE
+612 RYEAALAAYEEALGIRRRLAQQQPQVYAPYVAETLNNLGNALYQLRRLEEAVEAYEEALAICRQLAQQQPQVYEPGVATTLNNLGAALRELRRYEAALAAYEEALGIRRRLAQQQPQVYAPDLAGTLTNKGNALYRLRRYEAALAAYEEALGIRRRLAQQQPQVYAPDLAGTLTNKGNALSELRRYEAALAAYEEALGLYRQLAQQQPQVYAPDVAMTLNNLGAALYQLRRLEEALAAYEEALGIRRRLAQQQPQVYAPDVATTLNNLGNALYQLRRLEEAVAAYEEAE

-630 LAAAQPAVYAPDLAR
+630 LAAAQPAVYAPDLAM
-645 TLTNKGNALQELRRY
+645 TLTNKGNALSELRRYEAALAAYEEAEGLYRQLAHAQPEVYEPNVAMTLTNKGTALQELRRY

-670 EGLYRSLAAA
+670 EGIHRQLAA
-680 QPAVYAPDLAGTLT
+680 QSAVYAPDLARTLT
-694 SKGNALQELRRYEA
+694 NKGNALSELR
-708 ALAAHEE
+708 
-715 ALGIRRRLA
+715 
-724 QQQPQVYAPDVA
+724 
-736 GTLNNLGNA
+736 
-745 LQELRRYE
+745 
-753 AAVAAYEEAL
+753 
-763 AIYRR
+763 
-768 LAQQQPQVYAPDVAG
+768 
-783 TLNNLGAALH
+783 
-793 QLRRLEEAV
+793 
-802 AAYEEALG
+802 
-810 LYRRLAHAQPEV
+810 
-822 YEPDVAA
+822 
-829 TLNNL
+829 
-834 GNALYQLRR
+834 
-843 LEEAVAAYEEALGL
+843 
-857 YRRLAH
+857 
-863 AQPEVYE
+863 
-870 PFVAATL
+870 
-877 NNLGNAL
+877 
-884 QGLHRYEAALAAY
+884 RYEAALAAY
-897 EEAEG
+897 EEALG
-902 IHRRL
+902 
-907 AAQQPEVYEP
+907 
-917 YLATTL
+917 
-923 TNKGNALYQLRRLEA
+923 
-938 AVEAYEEALEIYN
+938 IYN

-1036 GKSRLLIDLLT
+1036 GKSRLLLDLLT
-1047 AQELRPKNAPE
+1047 AQELRPKNAPPE
-1058 PLQRRY
+1058 LQRRY
-1064 EELLFRARAIADELE
+1064 EELLFRARALADALE

-1084 DLPPDAREERTA
+1084 DVPPDERNEWRA
-1096 QLRHEYQ
+1096 QVRQELQ
-1103 QVSRELGEVIAD
+1103 QVSREIYEIQPELH
-1115 IRRADPNFLPAA
+1115 RADPNFLPAA

-1147 SLRVTEEGSYAF
+1147 SLRVTKEGSYAF
-1159 LVYPDGSSEVVVIPD
+1159 LVYPDGGSEVVVIPD

-1187 WAQDYYTDR
+1187 WAQNYYTDR
-1196 EGWLQQMEARLGA
+1196 EGWLQQMEARLSA
-1209 LYQELLSPVH
+1209 LYRELLSPVH
-1219 RRLRAKLG
+1219 QRLRAKLG

-1284 RRKLLLAVANPT
+1284 RRELLLAVANPT

-1396 AEQADEHFGLA
+1396 AELADEHFGLA

-1415 PTAWGTLWAVAD
+1415 PTVWGTLWAVGD

-1439 LLRAGKS
+1439 LLQAGVGKVE
-1446 KAAAL
+1446 AL

-1463 AQAQEILEAQAATA
+1463 AQAQEILEAQAAAA

>member
-10 LSALLQVQS
+10 LNALLQVQS
-19 VEALV
+19 VEELV
-24 ALAQQHPELLSEEFL
+24 ALAQQHPELLSEGFQD
-39 RYAQQQVD
+39 YVQQQVD

-60 LLLLAAIIHASVQ
+60 LLRLAAIIHASVQ

-87 PDDIPPSDDPRAA
+87 PDYIPPSDDPRAA

-116 APLQPALQH
+116 APLQTALQH

-150 VQVQRLFVSLHQQ
+150 EQAQRLFVSLHQQ

-177 LGQALLVEQFRQFP
+177 LGQASRVEQFRQFP

-220 CQALFLAF
+220 CQALFLAV
-228 KGRGLYEARQLEAAL
+228 KGRGLHESRQLEAAL
-243 AAYEEAEGL
+243 AAYEEALGL
-252 YRSLAAA
+252 YRRLAHA
-259 QPAVYAPNLAGTLT
+259 
-273 NKGNALYR
+273 
-281 LRRYEAALAA
+281 
-291 YEEAE
+291 
-296 GIRRQLAAQ
+296 

-310 APDLAR
+310 EPFVAA
-316 TLTSKGN
+316 TLNNLGA

-338 EEAEGIR
+338 EEAEGLYR
-345 RQLAAQQPEVYAPD
+345 LLEAAQPGVYAPD
-359 LARTLTNKGNALQE
+359 LARTLTNK
-373 LRRYEAALA
+373 
-382 AYEEAE
+382 
-388 EIHGQLAAQ
+388 
-397 QPEVYAPDLARTL
+397 
-410 TNKGNALQELRRYE
+410 
-424 AALAAYEEAEEIH
+424 
-437 GQLAAQQPEVYA
+437 
-449 PDLARTLTNKGN
+449 
-461 ALYRLRRYEAALAA
+461 
-475 YEEAEEIHRQLAAQ
+475 
-489 QPEVYAPDVAGTL
+489 
-502 NNLGNALRELRR
+502 GNALRELRR
-514 YEAALAAYEEAEG
+514 YEAALAAYEEAEW
-527 LYRSLAAAQPAVYA
+527 LYRLLEAAQP
-541 PDLARTLTSKGNA
+541 G
-554 LQELRRYEAAV
+554 
-565 AAYEAAVAAYEEA
+565 
-578 EGLYRSLAA
+578 
-587 AQPAVYAPDL
+587 VYAPDL

-625 GLYRS
+625 GLYR
-630 LAAAQPAVYAPDLAR
+630 LLEAAQPGVYAPDLAR
-645 TLTNKGNALQELRRY
+645 TLTNKGNALRELRRY

-670 EGLYRSLAAA
+670 EWLYRLLEAA
-680 QPAVYAPDLAGTLT
+680 QPGVYAPDLAWTLTNKGTALSELRRYEAALAAYEEAEWLYRLLEAAQPGVYAPDLAGTLT
-694 SKGNALQELRRYEA
+694 NKGNALYRLRRYEA
-708 ALAAHEE
+708 ALAAYEE
-715 ALGIRRRLA
+715 ALAIYRQLAQQQPQVYEPDVAMTLTNLGTALSDLRRYEAAVEAYQQALAIYRQLAQQQPQVYEPDVAMTLTNLGTALSDLRRYEAAVEAYQQALAIRRRLA
-724 QQQPQVYAPDVA
+724 QQQPQVYEPYLATTLTNLGTALSDLRRYEAAVEAYQQALAIYRQLAQQQPQVYEPDVA
-736 GTLNNLGNA
+736 MTLNNLGNA
-745 LQELRRYE
+745 LSDLRRYEAAVEAYQQALAIYRQLAQQQPQVYEPDVATTLTNLGTALSDLRRYE

-763 AIYRR
+763 GIHRR
-768 LAQQQPQVYAPDVAG
+768 LAQKQPQVYAPDVAT
-783 TLNNLGAALH
+783 TLNNLGAAL
-793 QLRRLEEAV
+793 QELRRC
-802 AAYEEALG
+802 
-810 LYRRLAHAQPEV
+810 
-822 YEPDVAA
+822 
-829 TLNNL
+829 
-834 GNALYQLRR
+834 
-843 LEEAVAAYEEALGL
+843 
-857 YRRLAH
+857 
-863 AQPEVYE
+863 
-870 PFVAATL
+870 
-877 NNLGNAL
+877 
-884 QGLHRYEAALAAY
+884 EAALA
-897 EEAEG
+897 
-902 IHRRL
+902 
-907 AAQQPEVYEP
+907 
-917 YLATTL
+917 
-923 TNKGNALYQLRRLEA
+923 
-938 AVEAYEEALEIYN
+938 AYEEALEIYN
-951 RHDVPHEKVRTLA
+951 RHDIPDGKARTLG
-964 NLGRLYIGERR
+964 NLGMLYLSERR

-1036 GKSRLLIDLLT
+1036 GKSRLLLDLLT

-1058 PLQRRY
+1058 HLQRRY

-1084 DLPPDAREERTA
+1084 DLPPDARETRRA
-1096 QLRHEYQ
+1096 QLRQEHQ
-1103 QVSRELGEVIAD
+1103 QVSRELDKVIAD
-1115 IRRADPNFLPAA
+1115 IRRADPAFLPAA
-1127 QPLTREEILQL
+1127 QPLTHEQIVQL

-1159 LVYPDGSSEVVVIPD
+1159 LVYPDGSREVVVIPD

-1196 EGWLQQMEARLGA
+1196 EGWLQQMEARLSA
-1209 LYQELLSPVH
+1209 LYRELLSPVH
-1219 RRLRAKLG
+1219 QRLRAKLG
-1227 AGVHPLLI
+1227 AGAHPLLI

-1284 RRKLLLAVANPT
+1284 RRELLLAVANPT

-1332 ENAASAHLLHF
+1332 ENAAAAHLLHF

-1351 ANPLESPLLLANGE
+1351 ANPLESHLKLANGE

-1415 PTAWGTLWAVAD
+1415 PTVWGTLWAVGD

-1439 LLRAGKS
+1439 LLQAGVGKVE
-1446 KAAAL
+1446 AL
-1451 REAQLWLRDLTA
+1451 REAQLWLRELTA
-1463 AQAQEILEAQAATA
+1463 AQAQEILEAQAAAA

>member
-10 LSALLQVQS
+10 LNALLQVQS
-19 VEALV
+19 VEELV

-47 QMNPQEAITLIER
+47 QMNPQEAITLMER

-150 VQVQRLFVSLHQQ
+150 EQAQRLFVSLHQQ

-220 CQALFLAF
+220 CQALFLAV
-228 KGRGLYEARQLEAAL
+228 KGRGLRESRQLEAAVEAYQQAL
-243 AAYEEAEGL
+243 AIYRQLAQQQPQVYEPDLATTLNGL
-252 YRSLAAA
+252 
-259 QPAVYAPNLAGTLT
+259 
-273 NKGNALYR
+273 GNALCG

-296 GIRRQLAAQ
+296 GIHRQLAAQ

-310 APDLAR
+310 APDLAW
-316 TLTSKGN
+316 TLANKGN
-323 ALQELRRYEAALAAY
+323 ALSELRRYEAALAAY

-388 EIHGQLAAQ
+388 GLYRSLAAAQPAVYAPDLARTLNNLGAALSELRRYEAALAAYEEAEGIRRQLAAQ

-424 AALAAYEEAEEIH
+424 AALGAYEEAE
-437 GQLAAQQPEVYA
+437 GLYRSLAAAQPAVYA
-449 PDLARTLTNKGN
+449 PDLARTLNNLGA
-461 ALYRLRRYEAALAA
+461 ALSELRRYEAALAA
-475 YEEAEEIHRQLAAQ
+475 YEEAEGLYRSLAAA
-489 QPEVYAPDVAGTL
+489 QPEVYTSNLAGTL
-502 NNLGNALRELRR
+502 ANKGNALSELRR

-541 PDLARTLTSKGNA
+541 PDLAGTLTNKGNA
-554 LQELRRYEAAV
+554 LQALRR
-565 AAYEAAVAAYEEA
+565 YEAAVAAYEEA

-597 ARTLTN
+597 AGTLTNKGNALQALRRYEAAVATYEEAEGIHRRLAAAQPAVYAPDLARTLTNKGNALQALRRYEAAVATYEEAEGIHRRLAAQQPAVYAPDLAWTLANKGTALSELRRYEAALAAYEEAEGLYRSLAAAQPAVYAPDLAMTLTN

-645 TLTNKGNALQELRRY
+645 TLTNKGNALSELRRYEAALAAYEEAEGLYGSLAAAQLAVYAPDLAMALNNLGNALYRLRRY

-680 QPAVYAPDLAGTLT
+680 QPAVYAPNLAGTLT
-694 SKGNALQELRRYEA
+694 NKGTALYR
-708 ALAAHEE
+708 
-715 ALGIRRRLA
+715 
-724 QQQPQVYAPDVA
+724 
-736 GTLNNLGNA
+736 
-745 LQELRRYE
+745 LRRYE
-753 AAVAAYEEAL
+753 AAVA
-763 AIYRR
+763 
-768 LAQQQPQVYAPDVAG
+768 
-783 TLNNLGAALH
+783 
-793 QLRRLEEAV
+793 
-802 AAYEEALG
+802 
-810 LYRRLAHAQPEV
+810 
-822 YEPDVAA
+822 
-829 TLNNL
+829 
-834 GNALYQLRR
+834 
-843 LEEAVAAYEEALGL
+843 
-857 YRRLAH
+857 
-863 AQPEVYE
+863 
-870 PFVAATL
+870 
-877 NNLGNAL
+877 
-884 QGLHRYEAALAAY
+884 
-897 EEAEG
+897 
-902 IHRRL
+902 
-907 AAQQPEVYEP
+907 
-917 YLATTL
+917 
-923 TNKGNALYQLRRLEA
+923 
-938 AVEAYEEALEIYN
+938 AYEEALEIYN

-1036 GKSRLLIDLLT
+1036 GKSRLLLDLLT
-1047 AQELRPKNAPE
+1047 AQELRPKNAPPE
-1058 PLQRRY
+1058 LQRRY
-1064 EELLFRARAIADELE
+1064 EELLFRARALADALE

-1084 DLPPDAREERTA
+1084 DVPPDERNEWRA
-1096 QLRHEYQ
+1096 QVRQELQ
-1103 QVSRELGEVIAD
+1103 QVSREIYEIQPELH
-1115 IRRADPNFLPAA
+1115 RADPNFLPAA

-1147 SLRVTEEGSYAF
+1147 SLRVTKEGSYAF
-1159 LVYPDGSSEVVVIPD
+1159 LVYPDGGSEAAVIPD
-1174 FTLERLW
+1174 FTLKRLW

-1196 EGWLQQMEARLGA
+1196 EGWLQQMEARLSA
-1209 LYQELLSPVH
+1209 LYRELLSPVH
-1219 RRLRAKLG
+1219 QRLRAKLG

-1284 RRKLLLAVANPT
+1284 RRELLLAVANPT

-1351 ANPLESPLLLANGE
+1351 ANPLESHLKLANGE

-1433 MGKAYE
+1433 MGKAYD
-1439 LLRAGKS
+1439 LLQAGRS
-1446 KAAAL
+1446 KAEAL

-1463 AQAQEILEAQAATA
+1463 AQAQEILEAQAAAA

>member
-1 MQSPDYREL
+1 MDWHYHAL
-10 LSALLQVQS
+10 LNALLQAQS
-19 VEALV
+19 VDELV

-39 RYAQQQVD
+39 SYVQQQVD

-111 GGRDR
+111 VGRDR

-150 VQVQRLFVSLHQQ
+150 EQAQRLFVSLHQQ

-220 CQALFLAF
+220 CQALFLAV
-228 KGRGLYEARQLEAAL
+228 KGMGLYEARQLEAAL
-243 AAYEEAEGL
+243 AAHEEAEGL

-259 QPAVYAPNLAGTLT
+259 QPEVYTSNLAWTLT
-273 NKGNALYR
+273 NKGNAL
-281 LRRYEAALAA
+281 
-291 YEEAE
+291 
-296 GIRRQLAAQ
+296 I
-305 QPEVY
+305 
-310 APDLAR
+310 
-316 TLTSKGN
+316 
-323 ALQELRRYEAALAAY
+323 
-338 EEAEGIR
+338 
-345 RQLAAQQPEVYAPD
+345 
-359 LARTLTNKGNALQE
+359 
-373 LRRYEAALA
+373 
-382 AYEEAE
+382 
-388 EIHGQLAAQ
+388 
-397 QPEVYAPDLARTL
+397 
-410 TNKGNALQELRRYE
+410 
-424 AALAAYEEAEEIH
+424 
-437 GQLAAQQPEVYA
+437 
-449 PDLARTLTNKGN
+449 
-461 ALYRLRRYEAALAA
+461 
-475 YEEAEEIHRQLAAQ
+475 
-489 QPEVYAPDVAGTL
+489 
-502 NNLGNALRELRR
+502 ELRR

-527 LYRSLAAAQPAVYA
+527 LYRSLAAAQPEVYTSN
-541 PDLARTLTSKGNA
+541 LAM
-554 LQELRRYEAAV
+554 
-565 AAYEAAVAAYEEA
+565 
-578 EGLYRSLAA
+578 
-587 AQPAVYAPDL
+587 
-597 ARTLTN
+597 TLTN
-603 KGNALQELR
+603 KGTALSELR
-612 RYEAALAAYEEAE
+612 RYEAALAAY
-625 GLYRS
+625 
-630 LAAAQPAVYAPDLAR
+630 
-645 TLTNKGNALQELRRY
+645 
-660 EAALA
+660 
-665 AYEEA
+665 
-670 EGLYRSLAAA
+670 
-680 QPAVYAPDLAGTLT
+680 
-694 SKGNALQELRRYEA
+694 
-708 ALAAHEE
+708 EE

-724 QQQPQVYAPDVA
+724 QQQPQVYEPDMATTLNNLGNALWGLRRLEAAVEAYQQALAIRRRLAQQQPQVYEPDMATTLNNLGTALWGLRRLEAAVEAYQQALAIYRQLAQQQPQVYEPDMATTLNNLGAALSDLRRYEAAVEAYQQALAIRRRLAQQQPQVYEPDMA

-745 LQELRRYE
+745 LYRLRRYE
-753 AAVAAYEEAL
+753 AAVVAHQEAL
-763 AIYRR
+763 AIYRQLAQQQPEVYEPDVAMTLNNLGNALRDLRRLEAAVEAYQQALAIYRQLAQQQPQVYEPDMATTLNNLGAALSDLRRYEAAVEAYQQALAIRRR
-768 LAQQQPQVYAPDVAG
+768 LAQQQPQVYEPDVAMTLNNLG
-783 TLNNLGAALH
+783 NALRDLRRYEAAVEAYQQALAIYRQLAQQQPQVYEPDMATTLNNLGAALSD
-793 QLRRLEEAV
+793 LRRYEAAV
-802 AAYEEALG
+802 EAYQQALAI
-810 LYRRLAHAQPEV
+810 YRQLAQQQPQV
-822 YEPDVAA
+822 YEPDMAG

-834 GNALYQLRR
+834 GNALYRLR
-843 LEEAVAAYEEALGL
+843 
-857 YRRLAH
+857 
-863 AQPEVYE
+863 
-870 PFVAATL
+870 
-877 NNLGNAL
+877 
-884 QGLHRYEAALAAY
+884 RYEAAVVA
-897 EEAEG
+897 
-902 IHRRL
+902 H
-907 AAQQPEVYEP
+907 Q
-917 YLATTL
+917 
-923 TNKGNALYQLRRLEA
+923 
-938 AVEAYEEALEIYN
+938 EALEIYN

-998 SPQRR
+998 SPRRR

-1008 EHLHIYENLLICL
+1008 EHLDIYENLLIGL
-1021 MKLELYDEALAVAER
+1021 MRLELYDEALAVAER
-1036 GKSRLLIDLLT
+1036 GKSRLLLDLLT
-1047 AQELRPKNAPE
+1047 AQELRPKNAPPE
-1058 PLQRRY
+1058 LQRRY
-1064 EELLFRARAIADELE
+1064 EELLFRARALADELE

-1084 DLPPDAREERTA
+1084 DLPPDARETRRA
-1096 QLRHEYQ
+1096 QLRQEHQ
-1103 QVSRELGEVIAD
+1103 QVSRELDAVLRE
-1115 IRRADPNFLPAA
+1115 IRQADPAFLPAT
-1127 QPLTREEILQL
+1127 QPLTREEIVQL

-1147 SLRVTEEGSYAF
+1147 SLRVTEEDSYAF
-1159 LVYPDGSSEVVVIPD
+1159 LVYPDGSSEAVAIPD
-1174 FTLERLW
+1174 FTLERLV

-1196 EGWLQQMEARLGA
+1196 EGWLQQMEARLSA
-1209 LYQELLSPVH
+1209 LYRELLQPVH
-1219 RRLRAKLG
+1219 QRLRAKLG

-1284 RRKLLLAVANPT
+1284 RRELLLAVANPT

-1351 ANPLESPLLLANGE
+1351 MNPLESHLKLTNGE

-1374 LLNLPHAQLVVLSA
+1374 QLNLPHAQLVVLSA

-1396 AEQADEHFGLA
+1396 AELADEHFGLA

-1415 PTAWGTLWAVAD
+1415 PTAWGTLWAVGD

-1433 MGKAYE
+1433 MGKAYD
-1439 LLRAGKS
+1439 LLQAGKS

-1463 AQAQEILEAQAATA
+1463 AQAQEILEAQAAAA

-1491 LALAQLLPVQRR
+1491 MALAQLLPVQRR

>member
-10 LSALLQVQS
+10 LNALLQVQS
-19 VEALV
+19 VEELV

-150 VQVQRLFVSLHQQ
+150 EQAQRLFVSLHQQ

-177 LGQALLVEQFRQFP
+177 LGQASRVEQFRQFP

-220 CQALFLAF
+220 CQALFLAV
-228 KGRGLYEARQLEAAL
+228 KGMGLYTRQLEAAL
-243 AAYEEAEGL
+243 AAHEEAEGL

-259 QPAVYAPNLAGTLT
+259 QPAVYAPDLASTLT

-296 GIRRQLAAQ
+296 GIHRQLAAQ

-310 APDLAR
+310 APDLAW
-316 TLTSKGN
+316 TL
-323 ALQELRRYEAALAAY
+323 A
-338 EEAEGIR
+338 
-345 RQLAAQQPEVYAPD
+345 
-359 LARTLTNKGNALQE
+359 NKGNALQE
-373 LRRYEAALA
+373 LRRYEAAVA

-388 EIHGQLAAQ
+388 GIHRQLAAQ
-397 QPEVYAPDLARTL
+397 QLEVYAPNLARTL
-410 TNKGNALQELRRYE
+410 TNKGNALSELRRYA
-424 AALAAYEEAEEIH
+424 AALAAYEEAEW
-437 GQLAAQQPEVYA
+437 LYRLLKAAQPEVYTSN
-449 PDLARTLTNKGN
+449 LAGTLTNK
-461 ALYRLRRYEAALAA
+461 
-475 YEEAEEIHRQLAAQ
+475 
-489 QPEVYAPDVAGTL
+489 
-502 NNLGNALRELRR
+502 GNALRELRR
-514 YEAALAAYEEAEG
+514 YEAALAAYEEAEW
-527 LYRSLAAAQPAVYA
+527 LYRLLEAAQPGVYA
-541 PDLARTLTSKGNA
+541 PDLAW
-554 LQELRRYEAAV
+554 
-565 AAYEAAVAAYEEA
+565 
-578 EGLYRSLAA
+578 
-587 AQPAVYAPDL
+587 
-597 ARTLTN
+597 TLTN
-603 KGNALQELR
+603 KGTALSELR

-625 GLYRS
+625 WLYRS
-630 LAAAQPAVYAPDLAR
+630 LAAAQPEVYTSNLVR
-645 TLTNKGNALQELRRY
+645 TLTNKGNALRELRRY

-670 EGLYRSLAAA
+670 
-680 QPAVYAPDLAGTLT
+680 
-694 SKGNALQELRRYEA
+694 
-708 ALAAHEE
+708 
-715 ALGIRRRLA
+715 
-724 QQQPQVYAPDVA
+724 
-736 GTLNNLGNA
+736 
-745 LQELRRYE
+745 
-753 AAVAAYEEAL
+753 
-763 AIYRR
+763 
-768 LAQQQPQVYAPDVAG
+768 
-783 TLNNLGAALH
+783 
-793 QLRRLEEAV
+793 
-802 AAYEEALG
+802 
-810 LYRRLAHAQPEV
+810 
-822 YEPDVAA
+822 
-829 TLNNL
+829 
-834 GNALYQLRR
+834 
-843 LEEAVAAYEEALGL
+843 
-857 YRRLAH
+857 
-863 AQPEVYE
+863 
-870 PFVAATL
+870 
-877 NNLGNAL
+877 
-884 QGLHRYEAALAAY
+884 
-897 EEAEG
+897 
-902 IHRRL
+902 
-907 AAQQPEVYEP
+907 
-917 YLATTL
+917 
-923 TNKGNALYQLRRLEA
+923 
-938 AVEAYEEALEIYN
+938 LEICN

-983 REAADLVERLRAEGL
+983 REAADLVERLRTEGL
-998 SPQRR
+998 SPARR

-1064 EELLFRARAIADELE
+1064 EQLLFRALAIADELE

-1084 DLPPDAREERTA
+1084 DLPPDARETRRA
-1096 QLRHEYQ
+1096 QLRQEHQ
-1103 QVSRELGEVIAD
+1103 QVSRELDKVIAD
-1115 IRRADPNFLPAA
+1115 IRRADPAFLPAA
-1127 QPLTREEILQL
+1127 QPLTHEQIVQL

-1159 LVYPDGSSEVVVIPD
+1159 LVYPDGSREAVVIPD

-1187 WAQDYYTDR
+1187 WAVNYYTDR
-1196 EGWLQQMEARLGA
+1196 EGWLQQMEARLSV
-1209 LYQELLSPVH
+1209 LYRELLSPVH
-1219 RRLRAKLG
+1219 QRLRAKLG

-1249 WWDEDGRRRYLMDE
+1249 WWEENGQRRYLMDE

-1284 RRKLLLAVANPT
+1284 RRELLLAVANPT

-1351 ANPLESPLLLANGE
+1351 ANPLESHLKLANGE

-1374 LLNLPHAQLVVLSA
+1374 QLNLPHAQLVVLSA

-1415 PTAWGTLWAVAD
+1415 PTVWGTLWAVGD

-1439 LLRAGKS
+1439 LLQAGVGKVE
-1446 KAAAL
+1446 AL

-1463 AQAQEILEAQAATA
+1463 AQAQEILEAQAAAA

-1503 FALMDD
+1503 FALMDAS
-1509 TERPFAHPYFWA
+1509 ERPFAHPYYWA

>member
-10 LSALLQVQS
+10 LNALLQVQS
-19 VEALV
+19 VEELV

-150 VQVQRLFVSLHQQ
+150 EQAQRLFVSLHQQ

-177 LGQALLVEQFRQFP
+177 LGQASRVEQFRQFP

-220 CQALFLAF
+220 CQALFLAV
-228 KGRGLYEARQLEAAL
+228 KGMGLYKARQLEAAL
-243 AAYEEAEGL
+243 AAHEEAEGL

-259 QPAVYAPNLAGTLT
+259 QPAVYAPDLASTLT

-296 GIRRQLAAQ
+296 GIHRQLAAQ

-310 APDLAR
+310 APDLAW
-316 TLTSKGN
+316 TL
-323 ALQELRRYEAALAAY
+323 A
-338 EEAEGIR
+338 
-345 RQLAAQQPEVYAPD
+345 
-359 LARTLTNKGNALQE
+359 NKGNALQE
-373 LRRYEAALA
+373 LRRYEAAVA

-388 EIHGQLAAQ
+388 GIHRQLAAQ
-397 QPEVYAPDLARTL
+397 QLEVYAPNLARTL
-410 TNKGNALQELRRYE
+410 TNKGNALSELRRYA
-424 AALAAYEEAEEIH
+424 AALAAYEEAEW
-437 GQLAAQQPEVYA
+437 LYRLLKAAQPEVYTSN
-449 PDLARTLTNKGN
+449 LAGTLTNK
-461 ALYRLRRYEAALAA
+461 
-475 YEEAEEIHRQLAAQ
+475 
-489 QPEVYAPDVAGTL
+489 
-502 NNLGNALRELRR
+502 GNALRELRR
-514 YEAALAAYEEAEG
+514 YEAALAAYEEAEW
-527 LYRSLAAAQPAVYA
+527 LYRLLEAAQPGVYA
-541 PDLARTLTSKGNA
+541 PDLAW
-554 LQELRRYEAAV
+554 
-565 AAYEAAVAAYEEA
+565 
-578 EGLYRSLAA
+578 
-587 AQPAVYAPDL
+587 
-597 ARTLTN
+597 TLTN
-603 KGNALQELR
+603 KGTALSELR

-625 GLYRS
+625 WLYRS
-630 LAAAQPAVYAPDLAR
+630 LAAAQPEVYTSNLVR
-645 TLTNKGNALQELRRY
+645 TLTNKGNALRELRRY

-670 EGLYRSLAAA
+670 
-680 QPAVYAPDLAGTLT
+680 
-694 SKGNALQELRRYEA
+694 
-708 ALAAHEE
+708 
-715 ALGIRRRLA
+715 
-724 QQQPQVYAPDVA
+724 
-736 GTLNNLGNA
+736 
-745 LQELRRYE
+745 
-753 AAVAAYEEAL
+753 
-763 AIYRR
+763 
-768 LAQQQPQVYAPDVAG
+768 
-783 TLNNLGAALH
+783 
-793 QLRRLEEAV
+793 
-802 AAYEEALG
+802 
-810 LYRRLAHAQPEV
+810 
-822 YEPDVAA
+822 
-829 TLNNL
+829 
-834 GNALYQLRR
+834 
-843 LEEAVAAYEEALGL
+843 
-857 YRRLAH
+857 
-863 AQPEVYE
+863 
-870 PFVAATL
+870 
-877 NNLGNAL
+877 
-884 QGLHRYEAALAAY
+884 
-897 EEAEG
+897 
-902 IHRRL
+902 
-907 AAQQPEVYEP
+907 
-917 YLATTL
+917 
-923 TNKGNALYQLRRLEA
+923 
-938 AVEAYEEALEIYN
+938 LEICN

-983 REAADLVERLRAEGL
+983 REAADLVERLRTEGL
-998 SPQRR
+998 SPARR

-1064 EELLFRARAIADELE
+1064 EQLLFRALAIADELE

-1084 DLPPDAREERTA
+1084 DLPPDARETRRA
-1096 QLRHEYQ
+1096 QLRQEHQ
-1103 QVSRELGEVIAD
+1103 QVSRELDKVIAD
-1115 IRRADPNFLPAA
+1115 IRRADPAFLPAA
-1127 QPLTREEILQL
+1127 QPLTHEQIVQL

-1159 LVYPDGSSEVVVIPD
+1159 LVYPDGSREAVVIPD

-1187 WAQDYYTDR
+1187 WAVNYYTDR
-1196 EGWLQQMEARLGA
+1196 EGWLQQMEARLSV
-1209 LYQELLSPVH
+1209 LYRELLSPVH
-1219 RRLRAKLG
+1219 QRLRAKLG

-1249 WWDEDGRRRYLMDE
+1249 WWEENGQRRYLMDE

-1284 RRKLLLAVANPT
+1284 RRELLLAVANPT

-1351 ANPLESPLLLANGE
+1351 ANPLESHLKLANGE

-1374 LLNLPHAQLVVLSA
+1374 QLNLPHAQLVVLSA

-1415 PTAWGTLWAVAD
+1415 PTVWGTLWAVGD

-1439 LLRAGKS
+1439 LLQAGVGKVE
-1446 KAAAL
+1446 AL

-1463 AQAQEILEAQAATA
+1463 AQAQEILEAQAAAA

-1503 FALMDD
+1503 FALMDAS
-1509 TERPFAHPYFWA
+1509 ERPFAHPYYWA

>member
-1 MQSPDYREL
+1 VQSPDYREL
-10 LSALLQVQS
+10 LNALLQVQS
-19 VEALV
+19 VEELV

-47 QMNPQEAITLIER
+47 QMNPQEAITLIKR

-73 ADAPVSQPADAFDI
+73 ADAPVSQPADAF
-87 PDDIPPSDDPRAA
+87 DIPPSDDPRAA

-116 APLQPALQH
+116 APLQPALRH

-150 VQVQRLFVSLHQQ
+150 EQAQRLFVSLHQQ

-177 LGQALLVEQFRQFP
+177 LGQASLVEQFRQFP

-220 CQALFLAF
+220 CQALFLAG

-259 QPAVYAPNLAGTLT
+259 QP
-273 NKGNALYR
+273 
-281 LRRYEAALAA
+281 
-291 YEEAE
+291 
-296 GIRRQLAAQ
+296 
-305 QPEVY
+305 EVY
-310 APDLAR
+310 
-316 TLTSKGN
+316 TSN
-323 ALQELRRYEAALAAY
+323 
-338 EEAEGIR
+338 
-345 RQLAAQQPEVYAPD
+345 
-359 LARTLTNKGNALQE
+359 LARTLTNKGNALS
-373 LRRYEAALA
+373 
-382 AYEEAE
+382 
-388 EIHGQLAAQ
+388 
-397 QPEVYAPDLARTL
+397 
-410 TNKGNALQELRRYE
+410 
-424 AALAAYEEAEEIH
+424 
-437 GQLAAQQPEVYA
+437 
-449 PDLARTLTNKGN
+449 
-461 ALYRLRRYEAALAA
+461 
-475 YEEAEEIHRQLAAQ
+475 
-489 QPEVYAPDVAGTL
+489 
-502 NNLGNALRELRR
+502 ELRR

-527 LYRSLAAAQPAVYA
+527 LYRLLEAAQPAVYA
-541 PDLARTLTSKGNA
+541 PDLAW
-554 LQELRRYEAAV
+554 
-565 AAYEAAVAAYEEA
+565 
-578 EGLYRSLAA
+578 
-587 AQPAVYAPDL
+587 
-597 ARTLTN
+597 TLTN
-603 KGNALQELR
+603 KGNALSELR
-612 RYEAALAAYEEAE
+612 RYEAALAAY
-625 GLYRS
+625 
-630 LAAAQPAVYAPDLAR
+630 Q
-645 TLTNKGNALQELRRY
+645 Q
-660 EAALA
+660 ALA
-665 AYEEA
+665 IYW
-670 EGLYRSLAAA
+670 
-680 QPAVYAPDLAGTLT
+680 Q
-694 SKGNALQELRRYEA
+694 
-708 ALAAHEE
+708 
-715 ALGIRRRLA
+715 LA
-724 QQQPQVYAPDVA
+724 QQQPQVYAPDLA
-736 GTLNNLGNA
+736 MTLNNLGNA
-745 LQELRRYE
+745 LQELRC
-753 AAVAAYEEAL
+753 
-763 AIYRR
+763 
-768 LAQQQPQVYAPDVAG
+768 
-783 TLNNLGAALH
+783 
-793 QLRRLEEAV
+793 
-802 AAYEEALG
+802 
-810 LYRRLAHAQPEV
+810 
-822 YEPDVAA
+822 
-829 TLNNL
+829 
-834 GNALYQLRR
+834 
-843 LEEAVAAYEEALGL
+843 
-857 YRRLAH
+857 
-863 AQPEVYE
+863 
-870 PFVAATL
+870 
-877 NNLGNAL
+877 
-884 QGLHRYEAALAAY
+884 YEAALAAY

-902 IHRRL
+902 IDRWL
-907 AAQQPEVYEP
+907 AAQQPEVYAP
-917 YLATTL
+917 NLARTL
-923 TNKGNALYQLRRLEA
+923 TNKGNALYRLRRLKEA
-938 AVEAYEEALEIYN
+938 VAAYEEALGIYN
-951 RHDVPHEKVRTLA
+951 RHDIPDGKAKTLG
-964 NLGRLYIGERR
+964 NLGNLYISERC
-975 YEDALPYL
+975 YEDALPHL

-998 SPQRR
+998 SPARR

-1008 EHLHIYENLLICL
+1008 EHLHIYENLLIGL
-1021 MKLELYDEALAVAER
+1021 MRLELYDEALAVAER
-1036 GKSRLLIDLLT
+1036 GKSRLLLDLLT

-1084 DLPPDAREERTA
+1084 DLPPDARETRRA
-1096 QLRHEYQ
+1096 QLRQEHQ
-1103 QVSRELGEVIAD
+1103 QVSRELDKVIAD
-1115 IRRADPNFLPAA
+1115 IRRADPAFLPAA
-1127 QPLTREEILQL
+1127 QPLTHEQIVQL
-1138 AQEAQTTIL
+1138 AQEAQTTLL

-1159 LVYPDGSSEVVVIPD
+1159 LVYPDGSREVVVIPD
-1174 FTLERLW
+1174 FTLERLL

-1196 EGWLQQMEARLGA
+1196 EGWLQQMEARLSA
-1209 LYQELLSPVH
+1209 LYRELLSPVH
-1219 RRLRAKLG
+1219 QRLRAKLG

-1284 RRKLLLAVANPT
+1284 RRELLLAVANPT

-1374 LLNLPHAQLVVLSA
+1374 QLNLPHAQLVVLSA
-1388 CETALVNP
+1388 CETALVDP

-1463 AQAQEILEAQAATA
+1463 AEVRTILEAQRAE
-1477 GQPTREVALTEMTR
+1477 QPTREVALTEMTR

>member
-10 LSALLQVQS
+10 LNALLQVQS
-19 VEALV
+19 VEELV

-100 WVRPFRQFIAL
+100 WAKPFREFIARSF
-111 GGRDR
+111 RDP
-116 APLQPALQH
+116 APLQEALQR
-125 AQQAGEREIAA
+125 AQRAGEREIADFLSLLTQEQYKVA
-136 LIALLAQGEIVAAA
+136 LE
-150 VQVQRLFVSLHQQ
+150 QVPRLFTALQQQ
-163 GRLEEAYSLLLLPI
+163 GRLEEAYSLMLLPI
-177 LGQALLVEQFRQFP
+177 LGQASRVEQFRQFP
-191 LEQQRAALQAGVQAC
+191 LEQQRAALQAC

-243 AAYEEAEGL
+243 AAHEEAEGLFRLLAAAQPAVYAPDLAGTLTNKGNALIELRRYEAALAAYEEAEGLCRSLAAAQPEVYTSNLAWTLTNKGTALSELRRYEAALAAYEEAEGLYRSLAAAQPEVYTSNLARTLTNKGNALYRLRRYEAALAAHEEAEGIHRQLAAQQPEVYAPDLAGTLANKGNALSELRRYEAALAAYEEAEGLYRSLAAAQPEVYTSNLARTLTNKGTALSELRRYEAALAAYEEAEGLYRSLAAAQIAVYAPDLAMALNNLGTALYRLRRYEAALAAYEEAEGL

-273 NKGNALYR
+273 NKGTALYR
-281 LRRYEAALAA
+281 LRRYEAA
-291 YEEAE
+291 
-296 GIRRQLAAQ
+296 
-305 QPEVY
+305 
-310 APDLAR
+310 
-316 TLTSKGN
+316 
-323 ALQELRRYEAALAAY
+323 
-338 EEAEGIR
+338 
-345 RQLAAQQPEVYAPD
+345 
-359 LARTLTNKGNALQE
+359 
-373 LRRYEAALA
+373 
-382 AYEEAE
+382 
-388 EIHGQLAAQ
+388 
-397 QPEVYAPDLARTL
+397 
-410 TNKGNALQELRRYE
+410 
-424 AALAAYEEAEEIH
+424 
-437 GQLAAQQPEVYA
+437 
-449 PDLARTLTNKGN
+449 
-461 ALYRLRRYEAALAA
+461 
-475 YEEAEEIHRQLAAQ
+475 
-489 QPEVYAPDVAGTL
+489 VA
-502 NNLGNALRELRR
+502 
-514 YEAALAAYEEAEG
+514 
-527 LYRSLAAAQPAVYA
+527 
-541 PDLARTLTSKGNA
+541 
-554 LQELRRYEAAV
+554 
-565 AAYEAAVAAYEEA
+565 
-578 EGLYRSLAA
+578 
-587 AQPAVYAPDL
+587 
-597 ARTLTN
+597 
-603 KGNALQELR
+603 
-612 RYEAALAAYEEAE
+612 
-625 GLYRS
+625 
-630 LAAAQPAVYAPDLAR
+630 
-645 TLTNKGNALQELRRY
+645 
-660 EAALA
+660 
-665 AYEEA
+665 
-670 EGLYRSLAAA
+670 
-680 QPAVYAPDLAGTLT
+680 
-694 SKGNALQELRRYEA
+694 
-708 ALAAHEE
+708 
-715 ALGIRRRLA
+715 
-724 QQQPQVYAPDVA
+724 
-736 GTLNNLGNA
+736 
-745 LQELRRYE
+745 
-753 AAVAAYEEAL
+753 
-763 AIYRR
+763 
-768 LAQQQPQVYAPDVAG
+768 
-783 TLNNLGAALH
+783 
-793 QLRRLEEAV
+793 
-802 AAYEEALG
+802 
-810 LYRRLAHAQPEV
+810 
-822 YEPDVAA
+822 
-829 TLNNL
+829 
-834 GNALYQLRR
+834 
-843 LEEAVAAYEEALGL
+843 
-857 YRRLAH
+857 
-863 AQPEVYE
+863 
-870 PFVAATL
+870 
-877 NNLGNAL
+877 
-884 QGLHRYEAALAAY
+884 
-897 EEAEG
+897 
-902 IHRRL
+902 
-907 AAQQPEVYEP
+907 
-917 YLATTL
+917 
-923 TNKGNALYQLRRLEA
+923 
-938 AVEAYEEALEIYN
+938 AYEEALEIYN

-1008 EHLHIYENLLICL
+1008 EHLHIYENLLIGL
-1021 MKLELYDEALAVAER
+1021 MRLELYDEALAVAER
-1036 GKSRLLIDLLT
+1036 GKSRLLLDLLT

-1084 DLPPDAREERTA
+1084 DLPPDARETRRA
-1096 QLRHEYQ
+1096 QLRQEHQ
-1103 QVSRELGEVIAD
+1103 QVSRELDKVIAD
-1115 IRRADPNFLPAA
+1115 IRRADPAFLPAA
-1127 QPLTREEILQL
+1127 QPLTHEQIVQL

-1159 LVYPDGSSEVVVIPD
+1159 LVYPDGSREVVVIPD

-1196 EGWLQQMEARLGA
+1196 EGWLQQMEARLSA
-1209 LYQELLSPVH
+1209 LYRELLSPVH
-1219 RRLRAKLG
+1219 QRLRAKLG

-1284 RRKLLLAVANPT
+1284 RRELLLAVANPT

-1351 ANPLESPLLLANGE
+1351 ANPLESHLKLANGE

-1388 CETALVNP
+1388 CETALVDP

-1439 LLRAGKS
+1439 LLRAGRS

-1463 AQAQEILEAQAATA
+1463 AQAQEILEAQAAAA

>member
-10 LSALLQVQS
+10 LNALLQVQS
-19 VEALV
+19 VEEQV

-87 PDDIPPSDDPRAA
+87 PTTSDDPRAA

-150 VQVQRLFVSLHQQ
+150 EQAQRLFVSLHQQ

-177 LGQALLVEQFRQFP
+177 LGQASLVEQFRQFP

-220 CQALFLAF
+220 CQALFLAV
-228 KGRGLYEARQLEAAL
+228 KGMGLYKARQLEAAL
-243 AAYEEAEGL
+243 AAHEEALGL

-259 QPAVYAPNLAGTLT
+259 
-273 NKGNALYR
+273 R
-281 LRRYEAALAA
+281 
-291 YEEAE
+291 
-296 GIRRQLAAQ
+296 
-305 QPEVY
+305 
-310 APDLAR
+310 
-316 TLTSKGN
+316 
-323 ALQELRRYEAALAAY
+323 
-338 EEAEGIR
+338 
-345 RQLAAQQPEVYAPD
+345 
-359 LARTLTNKGNALQE
+359 
-373 LRRYEAALA
+373 
-382 AYEEAE
+382 
-388 EIHGQLAAQ
+388 
-397 QPEVYAPDLARTL
+397 
-410 TNKGNALQELRRYE
+410 
-424 AALAAYEEAEEIH
+424 
-437 GQLAAQQPEVYA
+437 
-449 PDLARTLTNKGN
+449 
-461 ALYRLRRYEAALAA
+461 
-475 YEEAEEIHRQLAAQ
+475 
-489 QPEVYAPDVAGTL
+489 
-502 NNLGNALRELRR
+502 
-514 YEAALAAYEEAEG
+514 
-527 LYRSLAAAQPAVYA
+527 
-541 PDLARTLTSKGNA
+541 
-554 LQELRRYEAAV
+554 
-565 AAYEAAVAAYEEA
+565 
-578 EGLYRSLAA
+578 
-587 AQPAVYAPDL
+587 PAVYAPDL

-630 LAAAQPAVYAPDLAR
+630 LAAAQPEVYTSNLAW
-645 TLTNKGNALQELRRY
+645 TLTNKGAALYRLRRY

-665 AYEEA
+665 AHQEA

-680 QPAVYAPDLAGTLT
+680 QPEVY
-694 SKGNALQELRRYEA
+694 ER
-708 ALAAHEE
+708 
-715 ALGIRRRLA
+715 
-724 QQQPQVYAPDVA
+724 DVA
-736 GTLNNLGNA
+736 MTLNNLGAA

-753 AAVAAYEEAL
+753 AAVAAYEEAEGLFRSL
-763 AIYRR
+763 AA
-768 LAQQQPQVYAPDVAG
+768 AQPEVYTSNLAG
-783 TLNNLGAALH
+783 TLTNKGNALRELRRYAAAL
-793 QLRRLEEAV
+793 
-802 AAYEEALG
+802 AAYEEAEW
-810 LYRRLAHAQPEV
+810 LYRLLEAAQPGV
-822 YEPDVAA
+822 YAPDLAW
-829 TLNNL
+829 TLTNK
-834 GNALYQLRR
+834 GNALSELRR
-843 LEEAVAAYEEALGL
+843 YA
-857 YRRLAH
+857 
-863 AQPEVYE
+863 
-870 PFVAATL
+870 
-877 NNLGNAL
+877 
-884 QGLHRYEAALAAY
+884 AALAAY

-902 IHRRL
+902 LYRL
-907 AAQQPEVYEP
+907 LKAAQPEVYTSD
-917 YLATTL
+917 LVRTL
-923 TNKGNALYQLRRLEA
+923 TNKGNALRELRRYA
-938 AVEAYEEALEIYN
+938 AALAAYEEALEICN

-998 SPQRR
+998 SPARR

-1036 GKSRLLIDLLT
+1036 GKSRLLLIDLLT

-1084 DLPPDAREERTA
+1084 DLPPDARETRRA
-1096 QLRHEYQ
+1096 QLRQEHQ
-1103 QVSRELGEVIAD
+1103 QVSRELDKVIAD

-1127 QPLTREEILQL
+1127 QPLTREQIVQL

-1159 LVYPDGSSEVVVIPD
+1159 LVYPDGSREAVVIPD
-1174 FTLERLW
+1174 FTLAQLE

-1187 WAQDYYTDR
+1187 WAVDYYTDR
-1196 EGWLQQMEARLGA
+1196 DGWRQRMEARLSA
-1209 LYQELLSPVH
+1209 LYRELLSPVH
-1219 RRLRAKLG
+1219 QRLRAKLG

-1284 RRKLLLAVANPT
+1284 RRELLLAVANPT

-1309 EACWGGARAQVLW
+1309 EACWGWARAQVLW

-1374 LLNLPHAQLVVLSA
+1374 QLNLPHAQLVALSA
-1388 CETALVNP
+1388 CETALTDP
-1396 AEQADEHFGLA
+1396 EELADEHFGLA

-1415 PTAWGTLWAVAD
+1415 PTVWGTLWAVAD

-1439 LLRAGKS
+1439 LLQAGS
-1446 KAAAL
+1446 RQGGGVARGAAV
-1451 REAQLWLRDLTA
+1451 A
-1463 AQAQEILEAQAATA
+1463 ARPDSGGSA
-1477 GQPTREVALTEMTR
+1477 G
-1491 LALAQLLPVQRR
+1491 
-1503 FALMDD
+1503 D
-1509 TERPFAHPYFWA
+1509 T
-1521 AFQCVGV
+1521 

>member
-10 LSALLQVQS
+10 LNALLQVQS
-19 VEALV
+19 VEELV

-39 RYAQQQVD
+39 RYAQQQAD

-73 ADAPVSQPADAFDI
+73 ADAPVSQPADALDI

-111 GGRDR
+111 VGRDR

-150 VQVQRLFVSLHQQ
+150 EQAQRLFVSLHQQ

-177 LGQALLVEQFRQFP
+177 LGQASLVEQFRQFP

-220 CQALFLAF
+220 CQALFLAG
-228 KGRGLYEARQLEAAL
+228 KGMGLYEARQL
-243 AAYEEAEGL
+243 
-252 YRSLAAA
+252 
-259 QPAVYAPNLAGTLT
+259 
-273 NKGNALYR
+273 
-281 LRRYEAALAA
+281 
-291 YEEAE
+291 
-296 GIRRQLAAQ
+296 
-305 QPEVY
+305 
-310 APDLAR
+310 
-316 TLTSKGN
+316 
-323 ALQELRRYEAALAAY
+323 
-338 EEAEGIR
+338 
-345 RQLAAQQPEVYAPD
+345 
-359 LARTLTNKGNALQE
+359 
-373 LRRYEAALA
+373 
-382 AYEEAE
+382 
-388 EIHGQLAAQ
+388 
-397 QPEVYAPDLARTL
+397 
-410 TNKGNALQELRRYE
+410 
-424 AALAAYEEAEEIH
+424 
-437 GQLAAQQPEVYA
+437 
-449 PDLARTLTNKGN
+449 
-461 ALYRLRRYEAALAA
+461 
-475 YEEAEEIHRQLAAQ
+475 
-489 QPEVYAPDVAGTL
+489 
-502 NNLGNALRELRR
+502 
-514 YEAALAAYEEAEG
+514 
-527 LYRSLAAAQPAVYA
+527 
-541 PDLARTLTSKGNA
+541 
-554 LQELRRYEAAV
+554 
-565 AAYEAAVAAYEEA
+565 
-578 EGLYRSLAA
+578 
-587 AQPAVYAPDL
+587 
-597 ARTLTN
+597 
-603 KGNALQELR
+603 
-612 RYEAALAAYEEAE
+612 
-625 GLYRS
+625 
-630 LAAAQPAVYAPDLAR
+630 
-645 TLTNKGNALQELRRY
+645 
-660 EAALA
+660 
-665 AYEEA
+665 
-670 EGLYRSLAAA
+670 
-680 QPAVYAPDLAGTLT
+680 
-694 SKGNALQELRRYEA
+694 EA

-736 GTLNNLGNA
+736 TTLNNLGNA
-745 LQELRRYE
+745 L
-753 AAVAAYEEAL
+753 
-763 AIYRR
+763 YR
-768 LAQQQPQVYAPDVAG
+768 
-783 TLNNLGAALH
+783 
-793 QLRRLEEAV
+793 LRRLEEAV
-802 AAYEEALG
+802 AAYEDALG
-810 LYRRLAHAQPEV
+810 IRRRLAATQPQV
-822 YEPDVAA
+822 YEPDVAT

-834 GNALYQLRR
+834 GAALYQLRR
-843 LEEAVAAYEEALGL
+843 LEEAVA
-857 YRRLAH
+857 
-863 AQPEVYE
+863 
-870 PFVAATL
+870 
-877 NNLGNAL
+877 
-884 QGLHRYEAALAAY
+884 
-897 EEAEG
+897 
-902 IHRRL
+902 
-907 AAQQPEVYEP
+907 
-917 YLATTL
+917 
-923 TNKGNALYQLRRLEA
+923 
-938 AVEAYEEALEIYN
+938 AYEEALEIYN

-1008 EHLHIYENLLICL
+1008 EHLDIYENLLIGL
-1021 MKLELYDEALAVAER
+1021 MRLELYAEALAVAER

-1084 DLPPDAREERTA
+1084 DLPPDARETRRA
-1096 QLRHEYQ
+1096 QLRQEHQ
-1103 QVSRELGEVIAD
+1103 QVSRELDKVIAD
-1115 IRRADPNFLPAA
+1115 IRRADPAFLPAA
-1127 QPLTREEILQL
+1127 QPLTHEQIVQL

-1159 LVYPDGSSEVVVIPD
+1159 LVYPDGSREAVVIPD

-1196 EGWLQQMEARLGA
+1196 EGWLQQMEARLSA
-1209 LYQELLSPVH
+1209 LYRELLSPVH
-1219 RRLRAKLG
+1219 QRLRAKLG

-1249 WWDEDGRRRYLMDE
+1249 WWDEDGQRRYLMDE

-1284 RRKLLLAVANPT
+1284 RRELLLAVANPT

-1332 ENAASAHLLHF
+1332 ENAAAAHLLHF

-1351 ANPLESPLLLANGE
+1351 ANPLESHLKLANGE
-1365 TLTLGAMLE
+1365 TLTLGEMLE

-1415 PTAWGTLWAVAD
+1415 PTVWGTLWAVGD

-1463 AQAQEILEAQAATA
+1463 AQAQEILEAQAAAA

>member
-10 LSALLQVQS
+10 LNALLQVQS
-19 VEALV
+19 VEELV

-136 LIALLAQGEIVAAA
+136 LIALLAQGERVAAA
-150 VQVQRLFVSLHQQ
+150 EQAQRLFVSLHQQ

-177 LGQALLVEQFRQFP
+177 LGQASLVEQFRQFP

-220 CQALFLAF
+220 CQALFLAG

-259 QPAVYAPNLAGTLT
+259 QPEVYTSNLARTLT
-273 NKGNALYR
+273 NKGNAL
-281 LRRYEAALAA
+281 
-291 YEEAE
+291 
-296 GIRRQLAAQ
+296 
-305 QPEVY
+305 
-310 APDLAR
+310 
-316 TLTSKGN
+316 S
-323 ALQELRRYEAALAAY
+323 ELRRYEAALAAY
-338 EEAEGIR
+338 EEAEGLYR
-345 RQLAAQQPEVYAPD
+345 LLAAAQPAVYAPD
-359 LARTLTNKGNALQE
+359 LAWTLTNKGNALS
-373 LRRYEAALA
+373 
-382 AYEEAE
+382 
-388 EIHGQLAAQ
+388 
-397 QPEVYAPDLARTL
+397 
-410 TNKGNALQELRRYE
+410 
-424 AALAAYEEAEEIH
+424 
-437 GQLAAQQPEVYA
+437 
-449 PDLARTLTNKGN
+449 
-461 ALYRLRRYEAALAA
+461 
-475 YEEAEEIHRQLAAQ
+475 
-489 QPEVYAPDVAGTL
+489 
-502 NNLGNALRELRR
+502 ELRR

-527 LYRSLAAAQPAVYA
+527 LYRSLAAAQPEVYTSN
-541 PDLARTLTSKGNA
+541 LAGTLANKGIA
-554 LQELRRYEAAV
+554 
-565 AAYEAAVAAYEEA
+565 
-578 EGLYRSLAA
+578 LYR
-587 AQPAVYAPDL
+587 
-597 ARTLTN
+597 
-603 KGNALQELR
+603 LR

-645 TLTNKGNALQELRRY
+645 TLTNKGNALYRLRRYEAALAAYEEAEGLYRRLAQAQPEVYEPDVAATLNNLGAALQGLHRYEAALAAHEEAEGLYRSLAAAQPAVYAPDLARTLTNKGNALSELRRYEAALAAYEEAEGLYRLLAAAQPAVYAPDLAWTLTNKGNALIELRRY

-680 QPAVYAPDLAGTLT
+680 QPAVYAPDLARTLANKGT
-694 SKGNALQELRRYEA
+694 AL
-708 ALAAHEE
+708 
-715 ALGIRRRLA
+715 I
-724 QQQPQVYAPDVA
+724 
-736 GTLNNLGNA
+736 
-745 LQELRRYE
+745 ELRRYE
-753 AAVAAYEEAL
+753 AAVAAYEEAEGLYRSL
-763 AIYRR
+763 AA
-768 LAQQQPQVYAPDVAG
+768 AQPAVYAPDLAG
-783 TLNNLGAALH
+783 TLTIKGTALYRLRRYEAAL
-793 QLRRLEEAV
+793 

-822 YEPDVAA
+822 YEPNVAM
-829 TLNNL
+829 TLANK
-834 GNALYQLRR
+834 GNALIELRR
-843 LEEAVAAYEEALGL
+843 YEAALAAYEEAEGIHRQLAAQQPEVYAPDLARTLANKGTALIELRRYEAALAAYEEALGL

-870 PFVAATL
+870 PNVAMTL
-877 NNLGNAL
+877 NNLGA
-884 QGLHRYEAALAAY
+884 
-897 EEAEG
+897 
-902 IHRRL
+902 
-907 AAQQPEVYEP
+907 
-917 YLATTL
+917 
-923 TNKGNALYQLRRLEA
+923 ALYQLRRLEE
-938 AVEAYEEALEIYN
+938 AVAAYEEALEIYN

-1008 EHLHIYENLLICL
+1008 EHLDIYENLLIGL
-1021 MKLELYDEALAVAER
+1021 MRLELYDEALAVAER

-1064 EELLFRARAIADELE
+1064 EELLFRARALADELE

-1084 DLPPDAREERTA
+1084 DLPPDARETRRA
-1096 QLRHEYQ
+1096 QLRGEHQ
-1103 QVSRELGEVIAD
+1103 QVSRELDKVIAD
-1115 IRRADPNFLPAA
+1115 IRRADPAFLPAA
-1127 QPLTREEILQL
+1127 QPLTHEQIVQL

-1159 LVYPDGSSEVVVIPD
+1159 LVYPDGSRKVVVIPD

-1187 WAQDYYTDR
+1187 WAVDYYTDR
-1196 EGWLQQMEARLGA
+1196 EGWLQQMEARLSA
-1209 LYQELLSPVH
+1209 LYRELLSPVH
-1219 RRLRAKLG
+1219 QRLRAKLG

-1249 WWDEDGRRRYLMDE
+1249 WWDEDGRRRYLLDE

-1284 RRKLLLAVANPT
+1284 RRELLLAVANPT

-1374 LLNLPHAQLVVLSA
+1374 QLNLPHAQLVALSA

-1415 PTAWGTLWAVAD
+1415 PTVWGTLWAVAD

-1439 LLRAGKS
+1439 LLQAGRS
-1446 KAAAL
+1446 KAEAL

-1463 AQAQEILEAQAATA
+1463 AQAQEILEAQAAAA

>member
-10 LSALLQVQS
+10 LNALLQVQS
-19 VEALV
+19 VEELV

-47 QMNPQEAITLIER
+47 QMNPQEAITLIKR

-73 ADAPVSQPADAFDI
+73 ADAPVSQPADAF
-87 PDDIPPSDDPRAA
+87 DIPPSDDPRAA

-125 AQQAGEREIAA
+125 AQQSGEREIAA

-150 VQVQRLFVSLHQQ
+150 EQAQRLFVSLHQQ

-220 CQALFLAF
+220 CQALFLAV
-228 KGRGLYEARQLEAAL
+228 KGRGLYKARQL
-243 AAYEEAEGL
+243 
-252 YRSLAAA
+252 
-259 QPAVYAPNLAGTLT
+259 
-273 NKGNALYR
+273 
-281 LRRYEAALAA
+281 
-291 YEEAE
+291 
-296 GIRRQLAAQ
+296 
-305 QPEVY
+305 
-310 APDLAR
+310 
-316 TLTSKGN
+316 
-323 ALQELRRYEAALAAY
+323 
-338 EEAEGIR
+338 
-345 RQLAAQQPEVYAPD
+345 
-359 LARTLTNKGNALQE
+359 
-373 LRRYEAALA
+373 
-382 AYEEAE
+382 
-388 EIHGQLAAQ
+388 
-397 QPEVYAPDLARTL
+397 
-410 TNKGNALQELRRYE
+410 
-424 AALAAYEEAEEIH
+424 
-437 GQLAAQQPEVYA
+437 
-449 PDLARTLTNKGN
+449 
-461 ALYRLRRYEAALAA
+461 
-475 YEEAEEIHRQLAAQ
+475 
-489 QPEVYAPDVAGTL
+489 
-502 NNLGNALRELRR
+502 
-514 YEAALAAYEEAEG
+514 
-527 LYRSLAAAQPAVYA
+527 
-541 PDLARTLTSKGNA
+541 
-554 LQELRRYEAAV
+554 
-565 AAYEAAVAAYEEA
+565 EAAVAAYEEA

-587 AQPAVYAPDL
+587 QQLEVYAPDLAWTLTNKGTALSELRRYAAALAAYEEAEGLYRLLEAAQPGVYAPDL

-603 KGNALQELR
+603 KGNALRELR
-612 RYEAALAAYEEAE
+612 RYAAALAAYEEAE
-625 GLYRS
+625 WLYR
-630 LAAAQPAVYAPDLAR
+630 LLEAAQPGVYAPDLAW
-645 TLTNKGNALQELRRY
+645 TLTNKGTALSELRRY
-660 EAALA
+660 AAALA

-670 EGLYRSLAAA
+670 EWLYRLLEAA
-680 QPAVYAPDLAGTLT
+680 QPGVYAPNLAWTLN
-694 SKGNALQELRRYEA
+694 SKGNALRELRRYA
-708 ALAAHEE
+708 
-715 ALGIRRRLA
+715 
-724 QQQPQVYAPDVA
+724 
-736 GTLNNLGNA
+736 
-745 LQELRRYE
+745 
-753 AAVAAYEEAL
+753 
-763 AIYRR
+763 
-768 LAQQQPQVYAPDVAG
+768 
-783 TLNNLGAALH
+783 
-793 QLRRLEEAV
+793 
-802 AAYEEALG
+802 
-810 LYRRLAHAQPEV
+810 
-822 YEPDVAA
+822 
-829 TLNNL
+829 
-834 GNALYQLRR
+834 
-843 LEEAVAAYEEALGL
+843 
-857 YRRLAH
+857 
-863 AQPEVYE
+863 
-870 PFVAATL
+870 
-877 NNLGNAL
+877 
-884 QGLHRYEAALAAY
+884 AALAAY
-897 EEAEG
+897 EEA
-902 IHRRL
+902 
-907 AAQQPEVYEP
+907 
-917 YLATTL
+917 
-923 TNKGNALYQLRRLEA
+923 
-938 AVEAYEEALEIYN
+938 LEICN

-998 SPQRR
+998 SPARR

-1008 EHLHIYENLLICL
+1008 EHLHIYEDLLICL

-1036 GKSRLLIDLLT
+1036 GKSRLLLDLLT
-1047 AQELRPKNAPE
+1047 AQELRPKNAPPE
-1058 PLQRRY
+1058 LQRRY
-1064 EELLFRARAIADELE
+1064 EELLFRARALADALE

-1084 DLPPDAREERTA
+1084 DVPPDERNEWRA
-1096 QLRHEYQ
+1096 QVRQELQ
-1103 QVSRELGEVIAD
+1103 QVSREIYEIQPELH
-1115 IRRADPNFLPAA
+1115 RADPNFLPAA

-1159 LVYPDGSSEVVVIPD
+1159 LVYPDGSREVVVIPD
-1174 FTLERLW
+1174 FTLAQLE

-1196 EGWLQQMEARLGA
+1196 EGWLQQMEARLSA

-1219 RRLRAKLG
+1219 QRLRAKLG

-1249 WWDEDGRRRYLMDE
+1249 WWEENGQRRYLMDE

-1284 RRKLLLAVANPT
+1284 RRELLLAVANPT

-1415 PTAWGTLWAVAD
+1415 PTVWGTLWAVSD

-1433 MGKAYE
+1433 MGKAYD
-1439 LLRAGKS
+1439 LLQAGRS
-1446 KAAAL
+1446 KAEAL
-1451 REAQLWLRDLTA
+1451 REAQLWLRELTA
-1463 AQAQEILEAQAATA
+1463 AQAQEILEAQAAAA

-1491 LALAQLLPVQRR
+1491 LALAQLLPEQRR
-1503 FALMDD
+1503 FALMDEK
-1509 TERPFAHPYFWA
+1509 ERPFAHPYYWS